1 MLCFNYR
8 MQKKFLDYLFSNK
21 LTAILFL
28 AFPIAMGI
36 GTFLESF
43 YSTTAA
49 KIWIYNARWFE
60 LIMFLLMLNFFGNI
74 IKYRLLKKDKW
85 AVLLIHISL
94 ILIILGA
101 FITRYFGYEGVMPI
115 REGDQSNKIISEKTY
130 LTVLVD
136 GKVNGLIKRK
146 KLINDVLFSEHTSN
160 SLKWDQDFNKK
171 KFTINYVNYIE
182 NAVEGLILD
191 PKGDRF
197 LKIVEASDG
206 NRNEHFVKEG
216 DVSSIKNI
224 LFTLNNPIEG
234 AINIRSELGLYY
246 IESPFS
252 GTYTRMVDQYTGNFF
267 EDDEQELEFRSLY
280 SIPNFQFVIP
290 DPPLRGNL
298 GVIKSADEQSKKQDA
313 LFLSV
318 TSEGET
324 KDVTVFGGKGL
335 VYDPINLKVG
345 GLDFYISYG
354 SIFLDL
360 PFTVKLNDFVANKYP
375 GTEKSYSSFESKVS
389 VIDQSK
395 SFDYNIYMN
404 NILDYRGFRFFQASF
419 DPDEKGTVLS
429 VNHDLAGTTITYI
442 GYILLYLS
450 MCGIFF
456 IGRTR
461 FKTLSKSLSKLS
473 KKKFTLFLFFSFLY
487 TGNSQI
493 NHENSQNSKINFDSL
508 IKVTAFPDDQANKF
522 GSLVIQDLGGRMKP
536 ANTFSSELL
545 RKVSKRDVFNGLSS
559 DQVLLSITNNP
570 SLWYNVPIIY
580 LKRGNDSIRRI
591 AGINEKDKYAPL
603 VSFFDS
609 QGNYKISKQL
619 EDAYRTQTPNQFQK
633 DFIELDRRVN
643 LLYSA
648 LEGKVLRIFPVPND
662 SSNKWVSFP
671 EIDQENFIGTDSLYV
686 KNVLPL
692 YFQALRL
699 GKINGDFSQ
708 SDDLIESL
716 KGFQKKHGSQV
727 LPSISKINA
736 EIQYNKYDIFKKL
749 FSYYLYSGLLLFIVL
764 IFQIFKKNKYLNYLK
779 NILIGTIVF
788 LFSLHTFGL
797 FFRAFISGH
806 APWSDA
812 YESMIY
818 VSWATLF
825 FGLVFGRKS
834 SLTISATTFVS
845 SMILM
850 IAHWNWM
857 DPSIANLQ
865 PVLNSYWLM
874 IHVAVIVASYGPFTI
889 SMILGII
896 SLFLII
902 LLNKKNKIRIKHKI
916 QELTIVNELSITIG
930 LIMLTIGNF
939 LGGMWANESWGR
951 YWGWD
956 PKETWAL
963 ISIMVYAFVIHM
975 RLVPGLGGKWLFNLM
990 SIIAYSSILMTYF
1003 GVNFYLVGLH
1013 SYASGD
1019 KIITPNFVYY
1029 SILFVMVL
1037 GSLSKYFYNKH
1048 YN

>member
-1 MLCFNYR
+1 
-8 MQKKFLDYLFSNK
+8 MQKKFLSYLFSNK
-21 LTAILFL
+21 LTAVLFI
-28 AFPIAMGI
+28 AFPVAMAV

-74 IKYRLLKKDKW
+74 FKYRLLKKDKW
-85 AVLLIHISL
+85 AVLLIHLSL

-101 FITRYFGYEGVMPI
+101 FITRYFGYEGVVSI
-115 REGDQSNKIISEKTY
+115 REGDQTNKIISEKTY

-136 GKVNGLIKRK
+136 GEISGSIKRK
-146 KLINDVLFSEHTSN
+146 KLDSEVLFSEHTSN
-160 SLKWDQDFNKK
+160 YFKWDQYFNNK
-171 KFTINYVNYIE
+171 KFTINYLNYIE

-191 PKGDRF
+191 PNGDRY
-197 LKIVEASDG
+197 LKVVEASDG
-206 NRNEHFVKEG
+206 NRNEHYIKEG
-216 DVSSIKNI
+216 EVSNIKNI

-246 IESPFS
+246 INSPFS
-252 GTYTRMVDQYTGNFF
+252 GTYTRMVDQYSDVFDQNV
-267 EDDEQELEFRSLY
+267 EQELKLRSLY

-298 GVIKSADEQSKKQDA
+298 GVIKSADEQITKQDA
-313 LFLSV
+313 LFLSI

-324 KDVTVFGGKGL
+324 KKINLIGGKGL
-335 VYDPINLKVG
+335 VNDPVGLKVG
-345 GLDFYISYG
+345 ELDFYLSYG
-354 SIFLDL
+354 SKFIDL
-360 PFTVKLNDFVANKYP
+360 PFSVKLNDFIANKYP
-375 GTEKSYSSFESKVS
+375 GTEKSFSSFKSKVS
-389 VIDQSK
+389 VIDQSE
-395 SFDYNIYMN
+395 SFDYDIYMN
-404 NILDYRGFRFFQASF
+404 NILDYKGFRFFQASF
-419 DPDEKGTVLS
+419 DPDEKGTILS
-429 VNHDLAGTTITYI
+429 VNHDLIGTTVTYI
-442 GYILLYLS
+442 GYILLYIS

-461 FKTLSKSLSKLS
+461 FKTLSKTLSKLS
-473 KKKFTLFLFFSFLY
+473 QKTFTLILFFAFFY
-487 TGNSQI
+487 NGNSQI
-493 NHENSQNSKINFDSL
+493 NKENLQTQKIDFDSL
-508 IKVTAFPDDQANKF
+508 IKVTAFPDEQADKF
-522 GSLVIQDLGGRMKP
+522 GSLIIQDLGGRMKP

-545 RKVSKRDVFNGLSS
+545 RKVSKRDQFNGLSS

-570 SLWYNVPIIY
+570 SIWYNVPIIY

-591 AGINEKDKYAPL
+591 AGINENDKYAPL
-603 VSFFDS
+603 VSFFDR
-609 QGNYKISKQL
+609 QGNYKIASQL
-619 EDAYRTQTPNQFQK
+619 ENAYRTQTPNQFQK

-662 SSNKWVSFP
+662 SLNKWVSFP
-671 EIDQENFIGTDSLYV
+671 EIDNVNFIGNDSLYV

-699 GKINGDFSQ
+699 GKTNGDFSQ
-708 SDDLIESL
+708 SDELIESL
-716 KGFQKKHGSQV
+716 KGFQRKYGSEV
-727 LPSISKINA
+727 LPSTSKINA
-736 EIQYNKYDIFKKL
+736 EILYNKYDIFKKL
-749 FSYYLYSGLLLFIVL
+749 FSYYLYSGLLLFVVL
-764 IFQIFKKNKYLNYLK
+764 IIRILRQNKYLDFIK
-779 NILIGTIVF
+779 NALIGIIIF

-797 FFRAFISGH
+797 IFRGFISGH

-818 VSWATLF
+818 VAWATLF

-874 IHVAVIVASYGPFTI
+874 IHVAVIVASYGPFSI
-889 SMILGII
+889 SMIIGII
-896 SLFLII
+896 SLLLII
-902 LLNKKNKIRIKHKI
+902 ILNNKNRTRVKAKI

-975 RLVPGLGGKWLFNLM
+975 RLIPGLRGKWLFNLM

-1029 SILFVMVL
+1029 SIIFVIIL
-1037 GSLSKYFYNKH
+1037 GSISRYFYKKN
-1048 YN
+1048 YS

>member
-1 MLCFNYR
+1 
-8 MQKKFLDYLFSNK
+8 MQRRFLNYLFSNK
-21 LTAILFL
+21 LTAVLFI
-28 AFPIAMGI
+28 AFPVAMAI

-49 KIWIYNARWFE
+49 KIWIYNAGWFE

-74 IKYRLLKKDKW
+74 FKYRLLKKDKW
-85 AVLLIHISL
+85 AVLLIHLSL

-101 FITRYFGYEGVMPI
+101 FITRYFGYEGVVSI
-115 REGDQSNKIISEKTY
+115 REGDQTNKIISEKTY

-136 GKVNGLIKRK
+136 GQINGSIKRK
-146 KLINDVLFSEHTSN
+146 KLDSEVLFSEHTSN
-160 SLKWDQDFNKK
+160 YFKWNQDFNNK
-171 KFTINYVNYIE
+171 KFTINYLDYIE

-191 PKGDRF
+191 PNGDRYI
-197 LKIVEASDG
+197 KVVEASDG
-206 NRNEHFVKEG
+206 SRNEHYIKEG
-216 DVSSIKNI
+216 EVSNIKNI

-234 AINIRSELGLYY
+234 AVNIRSDLGLYY
-246 IESPFS
+246 INSPFS
-252 GTYTRMVDQYTGNFF
+252 GTYTRMLDQSSDVF
-267 EDDEQELEFRSLY
+267 EQNVEQELNLRSLY

-298 GVIKSADEQSKKQDA
+298 GVIKSSDEQTTKQDA
-313 LFLSV
+313 LFLSI

-324 KDVTVFGGKGL
+324 KKINLIGGKGL
-335 VYDPINLKVG
+335 VNDPVGIKVG
-345 GLDFYISYG
+345 GLDFYLSYG
-354 SIFLDL
+354 SKLIDL
-360 PFTVKLNDFVANKYP
+360 PFSIKLNDFIANKYP
-375 GTEKSYSSFESKVS
+375 GTEKSFSSFKSKVS

-395 SFDYNIYMN
+395 SFDYDIYMN
-404 NILDYRGFRFFQASF
+404 NILDYKGFRFFQASF

-429 VNHDLAGTTITYI
+429 VNHDLIGTTVTYT

-461 FKTLSKSLSKLS
+461 FKTLSKSLSKLNQ
-473 KKKFTLFLFFSFLY
+473 KTITLIFFFMFFY
-487 TGNSQI
+487 NGNSQI
-493 NHENSQNSKINFDSL
+493 NKQNLLTQKIDFDSL
-508 IKVTAFPDDQANKF
+508 IKVTAFPDEQANKF
-522 GSLVIQDLGGRMKP
+522 GSLIIQDLGGRMKP

-545 RKVSKRDVFNGLSS
+545 RKVSKRDQFNGLSS

-570 SLWYNVPIIY
+570 SIWYNVPIIY
-580 LKRGNDSIRRI
+580 LKRGNDSIRTI
-591 AGINEKDKYAPL
+591 AGINENDKYAPL
-603 VSFFDS
+603 VSFFDR
-609 QGNYKISKQL
+609 QGNYKIASQL
-619 EDAYRTQTPNQFQK
+619 ENAYRTQTPNQFQK
-633 DFIELDRRVN
+633 DFIELDRRIN

-648 LEGKVLRIFPVPND
+648 LEGKVLRIFPIPND
-662 SSNKWVSFP
+662 SLNKWVSFP
-671 EIDQENFIGTDSLYV
+671 EIDEVNFIGNDSLYV

-699 GKINGDFSQ
+699 GKTNGDFSQ
-708 SDDLIESL
+708 SDELIESL
-716 KGFQKKHGSQV
+716 KGFQRKYGSQV
-727 LPSISKINA
+727 LPSTSKIKA
-736 EIQYNKYDIFKKL
+736 EIFYNKYDIFKKL
-749 FSYYLYSGLLLFIVL
+749 FSYYLYSSLLLFTVL
-764 IFQIFKKNKYLNYLK
+764 IIQILKENKYLNFIK
-779 NILIGTIVF
+779 NLLIGIIIL
-788 LFSLHTFGL
+788 LFSLHTIGL
-797 FFRAFISGH
+797 ISRGFISGH

-818 VSWATLF
+818 VAWATLF

-874 IHVAVIVASYGPFTI
+874 IHVAVIVASYGPFSI

-902 LLNKKNKIRIKHKI
+902 ILNKNNRTRVKVKI

-975 RLVPGLGGKWLFNLM
+975 RLIPGLRGKWLFNLM

-1029 SILFVMVL
+1029 SIVFVIAL
-1037 GSLSKYFYNKH
+1037 GSISRYFYKKN

>member
-1 MLCFNYR
+1 
-8 MQKKFLDYLFSNK
+8 MQRRFLNYLFSNK
-21 LTAILFL
+21 LTAVLFI
-28 AFPIAMGI
+28 AFPVAMAI

-49 KIWIYNARWFE
+49 KIWIYNAGWFE

-74 IKYRLLKKDKW
+74 FKYRLLKKDKW
-85 AVLLIHISL
+85 AVLLIHLSL

-101 FITRYFGYEGVMPI
+101 FITRYFGYEGVVSI
-115 REGDQSNKIISEKTY
+115 REGDQTNKIISEKTY

-136 GKVNGLIKRK
+136 GQINGSIKRK
-146 KLINDVLFSEHTSN
+146 KLDSEVLFSEHTSN
-160 SLKWDQDFNKK
+160 YFKWNQDFNNK
-171 KFTINYVNYIE
+171 KFTINYLDYIE

-191 PKGDRF
+191 PNGDRYI
-197 LKIVEASDG
+197 KVVEASDG
-206 NRNEHFVKEG
+206 SRNEHYIKEG
-216 DVSSIKNI
+216 EVSNIKNI

-234 AINIRSELGLYY
+234 AVNIRSELGLYY
-246 IESPFS
+246 INSPFS
-252 GTYTRMVDQYTGNFF
+252 GTYTRMLDQSSDVF
-267 EDDEQELEFRSLY
+267 EQNVEQELNLRSLY

-298 GVIKSADEQSKKQDA
+298 GVIKSSDEQTTKQDA
-313 LFLSV
+313 LFLSI

-324 KDVTVFGGKGL
+324 KKINLIGGKGL
-335 VYDPINLKVG
+335 VNDPVGLKVG
-345 GLDFYISYG
+345 GLDFYLSYG
-354 SIFLDL
+354 SKLIDL
-360 PFTVKLNDFVANKYP
+360 PFSIKLNDFIANKYP
-375 GTEKSYSSFESKVS
+375 GTEKSFSSFKSKVS

-395 SFDYNIYMN
+395 SFDYDIYMN
-404 NILDYRGFRFFQASF
+404 NILDYKGFRFFQASF

-429 VNHDLAGTTITYI
+429 VNHDLIGTTVTYT

-461 FKTLSKSLSKLS
+461 FKTLSKSLSKLNQ
-473 KKKFTLFLFFSFLY
+473 KTITLIFFFMFFY
-487 TGNSQI
+487 NGNSQI
-493 NHENSQNSKINFDSL
+493 NKQNLLTQKIDFDSL
-508 IKVTAFPDDQANKF
+508 IKVTAFPDEQANKF
-522 GSLVIQDLGGRMKP
+522 GSLIIQDLGGRMKP

-545 RKVSKRDVFNGLSS
+545 RKVSKRDQFNGLSS

-570 SLWYNVPIIY
+570 SIWYNVPIIY
-580 LKRGNDSIRRI
+580 LKRGNDSIRTI
-591 AGINEKDKYAPL
+591 AGINENDKYAPL
-603 VSFFDS
+603 VSFFDR
-609 QGNYKISKQL
+609 QGNYKIASQL
-619 EDAYRTQTPNQFQK
+619 ENAYRTQTPNQFQK
-633 DFIELDRRVN
+633 DFIELDRRIN

-648 LEGKVLRIFPVPND
+648 LEGKVLRIFPIPND
-662 SSNKWVSFP
+662 SLNKWVSFP
-671 EIDQENFIGTDSLYV
+671 EIDEVNFIGNDSLYV

-699 GKINGDFSQ
+699 GKTNGDFSQ
-708 SDDLIESL
+708 SDELIESL
-716 KGFQKKHGSQV
+716 KGFQRKYGSQV
-727 LPSISKINA
+727 LPSTSKIKA
-736 EIQYNKYDIFKKL
+736 EIFYNKYDIFKKL
-749 FSYYLYSGLLLFIVL
+749 FSYYLYSSLLLFTVL
-764 IFQIFKKNKYLNYLK
+764 IIQILKENKYLNFIK
-779 NILIGTIVF
+779 NLLIGIIIL
-788 LFSLHTFGL
+788 LFSLHTIGL
-797 FFRAFISGH
+797 ISRGFISGH

-818 VSWATLF
+818 VAWATLF

-845 SMILM
+845 SMTLM

-874 IHVAVIVASYGPFTI
+874 IHVAVIVASYGPFSI

-902 LLNKKNKIRIKHKI
+902 ILNKNNRTRVKVKI

-975 RLVPGLGGKWLFNLM
+975 RLIPGLRGKWLFNLM

-1029 SILFVMVL
+1029 SIVFVIAL
-1037 GSLSKYFYNKH
+1037 GSISRYFYKKN

>member
-1 MLCFNYR
+1 
-8 MQKKFLDYLFSNK
+8 MQRRFLNYLFSNK
-21 LTAILFL
+21 LTAVLFI
-28 AFPIAMGI
+28 AFPVAMAI

-49 KIWIYNARWFE
+49 KIWIYNAGWFE

-74 IKYRLLKKDKW
+74 FKYRLLKKDKW
-85 AVLLIHISL
+85 AVLLIHLSL

-101 FITRYFGYEGVMPI
+101 FITRYFGYEGVVSI
-115 REGDQSNKIISEKTY
+115 REGDQTNKIISEKTY

-136 GKVNGLIKRK
+136 GQINGSIKRK
-146 KLINDVLFSEHTSN
+146 KLDSEVLFSEHTSN
-160 SLKWDQDFNKK
+160 YFKWNQDFNNK
-171 KFTINYVNYIE
+171 KFTINYLDYIE

-191 PKGDRF
+191 PNGDRYI
-197 LKIVEASDG
+197 KVVEASDG
-206 NRNEHFVKEG
+206 SRNEHYIKEG
-216 DVSSIKNI
+216 EVSNIKNI

-234 AINIRSELGLYY
+234 AVNIRSELGLYY
-246 IESPFS
+246 INSPFS
-252 GTYTRMVDQYTGNFF
+252 GTYTRMLDQSSDVF
-267 EDDEQELEFRSLY
+267 EQNVEQELNLRSLY

-298 GVIKSADEQSKKQDA
+298 GVIKSSDEQTTKQDA
-313 LFLSV
+313 LFLSI

-324 KDVTVFGGKGL
+324 KKINLIGGKGL
-335 VYDPINLKVG
+335 VNDPVGIKVG
-345 GLDFYISYG
+345 GLDFYLSYG
-354 SIFLDL
+354 SKLIDL
-360 PFTVKLNDFVANKYP
+360 PFSIKLNDFIANKYP
-375 GTEKSYSSFESKVS
+375 GTEKSFSSFKSKVS

-395 SFDYNIYMN
+395 SFDYDIYMN
-404 NILDYRGFRFFQASF
+404 NILDYKGFRFFQASF

-429 VNHDLAGTTITYI
+429 VNHDLIGTTVTYT

-461 FKTLSKSLSKLS
+461 FKTLSKSLSKLNQ
-473 KKKFTLFLFFSFLY
+473 KTITLIFFFMFFY
-487 TGNSQI
+487 NGNSQI
-493 NHENSQNSKINFDSL
+493 NKQNLLTQKIDFDSL
-508 IKVTAFPDDQANKF
+508 IKVTAFPDEQANKF
-522 GSLVIQDLGGRMKP
+522 GSLIIQDLGGRMKP

-545 RKVSKRDVFNGLSS
+545 RKVSKRDQFNGLSS

-570 SLWYNVPIIY
+570 SIWYNVPIIY
-580 LKRGNDSIRRI
+580 LKRGNDSIRTI
-591 AGINEKDKYAPL
+591 AGINENDKYAPL
-603 VSFFDS
+603 VSFFDR
-609 QGNYKISKQL
+609 QGNYKIASQL
-619 EDAYRTQTPNQFQK
+619 ENAYRTQTPNQFQK
-633 DFIELDRRVN
+633 DFIELDRRIN

-648 LEGKVLRIFPVPND
+648 LEGKVLRIFPIPND
-662 SSNKWVSFP
+662 SLNKWVSFP
-671 EIDQENFIGTDSLYV
+671 EIDEVNFIGNDSLYV

-699 GKINGDFSQ
+699 GKTNGDFSQ
-708 SDDLIESL
+708 SDELIESL
-716 KGFQKKHGSQV
+716 KGFQRKYGSQV
-727 LPSISKINA
+727 LPSTSKIKA
-736 EIQYNKYDIFKKL
+736 EIFYNKYDIFKKL
-749 FSYYLYSGLLLFIVL
+749 FSYYLYSSLILFTVL
-764 IFQIFKKNKYLNYLK
+764 IIQILKENKYLNFIK
-779 NILIGTIVF
+779 NLLIGIIIL
-788 LFSLHTFGL
+788 LFSLHTIGL
-797 FFRAFISGH
+797 ISRGFISGH

-818 VSWATLF
+818 VAWATLF

-845 SMILM
+845 SMTLM

-874 IHVAVIVASYGPFTI
+874 IHVAVIVASYGPFSI

-902 LLNKKNKIRIKHKI
+902 ILNKNNRTRVKVKI

-975 RLVPGLGGKWLFNLM
+975 RLIPGLRGKWLFNLM

-1029 SILFVMVL
+1029 SIVFVIAL
-1037 GSLSKYFYNKH
+1037 GSISRYFYKKN

>member
-1 MLCFNYR
+1 
-8 MQKKFLDYLFSNK
+8 MQRKFLNYLFSNK
-21 LTAILFL
+21 LTAVLFI
-28 AFPIAMGI
+28 AFPVAMAI

-60 LIMFLLMLNFFGNI
+60 LIMFLLMINFFGNI
-74 IKYRLLKKDKW
+74 FKYRLLKKDKW
-85 AVLLIHISL
+85 AVLLIHLSL

-101 FITRYFGYEGVMPI
+101 FITRYFGYEGVVSI
-115 REGDQSNKIISEKTY
+115 REGDQTNKIISEKTY

-136 GKVNGLIKRK
+136 GEINGSIKRK
-146 KLINDVLFSEHTSN
+146 KLDGEVLFSEHTSN
-160 SLKWDQDFNKK
+160 YFKWNQYFNNK
-171 KFTINYVNYIE
+171 KFTINYLNYIE

-191 PKGDRF
+191 PNGDRY
-197 LKIVEASDG
+197 LKVVEASDG
-206 NRNEHFVKEG
+206 TRNEHYIKEG
-216 DVSSIKNI
+216 EVSNIKNI

-246 IESPFS
+246 INSPFS
-252 GTYTRMVDQYTGNFF
+252 GTYTRMVDQYSDVF
-267 EDDEQELEFRSLY
+267 EQNVEQELKLRSLY
-280 SIPNFQFVIP
+280 SIPSFQFVIP

-298 GVIKSADEQSKKQDA
+298 GVIKSTDEQKTKQDA

-324 KDVTVFGGKGL
+324 KKINLIGGKGL
-335 VYDPINLKVG
+335 VNDPVNLKVG
-345 GLDFYISYG
+345 GLDFYLSYG
-354 SIFLDL
+354 SKLIDL
-360 PFTVKLNDFVANKYP
+360 PFSIKLNDFIANKYP
-375 GTEKSYSSFESKVS
+375 GTEKSFSSFKSKVS
-389 VIDQSK
+389 VIDQSE
-395 SFDYNIYMN
+395 SFDYDIYMN
-404 NILDYRGFRFFQASF
+404 NILDYKGFRFFQASF
-419 DPDEKGTVLS
+419 DPDEKGTILS
-429 VNHDLAGTTITYI
+429 VNHDLIGTTVTYI
-442 GYILLYLS
+442 GYILLYIS

-461 FKTLSKSLSKLS
+461 FKNLSKTLSKLS
-473 KKKFTLFLFFSFLY
+473 QKTFTLILFFVFFY
-487 TGNSQI
+487 YGNSQI
-493 NHENSQNSKINFDSL
+493 NKENLQTQKIDFDSL
-508 IKVTAFPDDQANKF
+508 IKVTAFPDEQANKF
-522 GSLVIQDLGGRMKP
+522 GSLIIQDLGGRMKP

-545 RKVSKRDVFNGLSS
+545 RKVSKRDQFKGLSS

-570 SLWYNVPIIY
+570 SIWYNVPIIY

-591 AGINEKDKYAPL
+591 AGINENAKYAPL
-603 VSFFDS
+603 VSFFDR
-609 QGNYKISKQL
+609 QGNYKIASQL
-619 EDAYRTQTPNQFQK
+619 ENAYRTQTPNQFQK

-662 SSNKWVSFP
+662 SLNKWVSFP
-671 EIDQENFIGTDSLYV
+671 EIDNVNFIGNDSLYV

-699 GKINGDFSQ
+699 GKTNGDFSQ
-708 SDDLIESL
+708 SDELIESL
-716 KGFQKKHGSQV
+716 KGFQRKYGSEV
-727 LPSISKINA
+727 LPSTSKVNA
-736 EIQYNKYDIFKKL
+736 EILYNKYDIFKKL
-749 FSYYLYSGLLLFIVL
+749 FSYYLYSGLLLFVVL
-764 IFQIFKKNKYLNYLK
+764 IIRILRQNKYLNFIK
-779 NILIGTIVF
+779 NTLIGIIIF

-797 FFRAFISGH
+797 IFRGFISGH

-818 VSWATLF
+818 VAWATLF

-874 IHVAVIVASYGPFTI
+874 IHVAVIVASYGPFSI
-889 SMILGII
+889 SMIIGII
-896 SLFLII
+896 SLLLII
-902 LLNKKNKIRIKHKI
+902 ILNNKNRVRVKAKI

-975 RLVPGLGGKWLFNLM
+975 RLIPGLKGKWLFNLM
-990 SIIAYSSILMTYF
+990 SIVAYSSILMTYF

-1029 SILFVMVL
+1029 SIIFVIIL
-1037 GSLSKYFYNKH
+1037 GSISRYFYKKN
-1048 YN
+1048 YS

>member
-1 MLCFNYR
+1 
-8 MQKKFLDYLFSNK
+8 MQKKFLSYLFSNK
-21 LTAILFL
+21 LTAVLFI
-28 AFPIAMGI
+28 AFPVAMAV

-49 KIWIYNARWFE
+49 KIWVYNARWFE

-74 IKYRLLKKDKW
+74 FKYRLLKKDKW
-85 AVLLIHISL
+85 AVLLIHLSL

-101 FITRYFGYEGVMPI
+101 FITRYFGYEGVVSI
-115 REGDQSNKIISEKTY
+115 REGDQTNKIISEKTY

-136 GKVNGLIKRK
+136 GEINGSIKRK
-146 KLINDVLFSEHTSN
+146 KLDSEVLFSEHTSN
-160 SLKWDQDFNKK
+160 YFKWDQYFNNK
-171 KFTINYVNYIE
+171 KFTISYLNYIE

-191 PKGDRF
+191 PNGDRY
-197 LKIVEASDG
+197 LKVVEASDG
-206 NRNEHFVKEG
+206 NRNEHYIKEG
-216 DVSSIKNI
+216 EVSNIKNI

-246 IESPFS
+246 INSPFS
-252 GTYTRMVDQYTGNFF
+252 GTYTRMVDQYSDVFDQNV
-267 EDDEQELEFRSLY
+267 EQELKLRSLY

-298 GVIKSADEQSKKQDA
+298 GVIKSADEQITKQDA
-313 LFLSV
+313 LFLSI

-324 KDVTVFGGKGL
+324 KKINLIGGKGL
-335 VYDPINLKVG
+335 VNDPVGLKVG
-345 GLDFYISYG
+345 GLDFYLSYG
-354 SIFLDL
+354 SKLIDL
-360 PFTVKLNDFVANKYP
+360 PFSIKLNDFIANKYP
-375 GTEKSYSSFESKVS
+375 GTEKSFSSFKSKVS
-389 VIDQSK
+389 VTDQSE
-395 SFDYNIYMN
+395 SFDYDIYMN
-404 NILDYRGFRFFQASF
+404 NILDYKGFRFFQASF
-419 DPDEKGTVLS
+419 DPDEKGTILS
-429 VNHDLAGTTITYI
+429 VNHDLIGTTVTYI
-442 GYILLYLS
+442 GYILLYIS

-461 FKTLSKSLSKLS
+461 FKTLSKTLSKLS
-473 KKKFTLFLFFSFLY
+473 QKTFTLILFFAFFY
-487 TGNSQI
+487 NGNSQI
-493 NHENSQNSKINFDSL
+493 NKENLQTQKIDFDSL
-508 IKVTAFPDDQANKF
+508 IKVTAFPDEQADKF
-522 GSLVIQDLGGRMKP
+522 GSLIIQDLGGRMKP

-545 RKVSKRDVFNGLSS
+545 RKVSKRDQFNGLSS

-570 SLWYNVPIIY
+570 SIWYNVPIIY
-580 LKRGNDSIRRI
+580 LKRGNDSIRTI
-591 AGINEKDKYAPL
+591 AGINENDKYAPL
-603 VSFFDS
+603 VSFFDR
-609 QGNYKISKQL
+609 QGNYKIASQL
-619 EDAYRTQTPNQFQK
+619 ENAYRTQTPNQFQK

-662 SSNKWVSFP
+662 SLNKWVSFP
-671 EIDQENFIGTDSLYV
+671 EIDNVNFIGNDSLYV

-699 GKINGDFSQ
+699 GKTNGDFSQ
-708 SDDLIESL
+708 SDELIESL
-716 KGFQKKHGSQV
+716 KGFQRKYGSEV
-727 LPSISKINA
+727 LPSTSKINA
-736 EIQYNKYDIFKKL
+736 EILYNKYDIFKKL
-749 FSYYLYSGLLLFIVL
+749 FSYYLYSGLLLFVVL
-764 IFQIFKKNKYLNYLK
+764 IIRILRQNKYLDFIK
-779 NILIGTIVF
+779 NALIGIIIF

-797 FFRAFISGH
+797 IFRGFISGH
-806 APWSDA
+806 APWSDG

-818 VSWATLF
+818 VAWATLF

-874 IHVAVIVASYGPFTI
+874 IHVAVIVASYGPFSI
-889 SMILGII
+889 SMIIGII
-896 SLFLII
+896 SLLLII
-902 LLNKKNKIRIKHKI
+902 ILNNKNRTRVKAKI

-975 RLVPGLGGKWLFNLM
+975 RLIPGLRGKWLFNLM

-1029 SILFVMVL
+1029 SIIFVIIL
-1037 GSLSKYFYNKH
+1037 GSISRYFYKKN
-1048 YN
+1048 YS

>member
-1 MLCFNYR
+1 
-8 MQKKFLDYLFSNK
+8 MQKKFLSYLFSNK
-21 LTAILFL
+21 LTAVLFI
-28 AFPIAMGI
+28 AFPVAMAI

-60 LIMFLLMLNFFGNI
+60 LIMFLLMINFFGNI
-74 IKYRLLKKDKW
+74 FKYRLLKKDKW
-85 AVLLIHISL
+85 AVLLIHLSL

-101 FITRYFGYEGVMPI
+101 FITRYFGYEGVVSI
-115 REGDQSNKIISEKTY
+115 REGDQTNKIISEKTY

-136 GKVNGLIKRK
+136 GEINGSIKRK
-146 KLINDVLFSEHTSN
+146 KLDGEVLFSEHTSN
-160 SLKWDQDFNKK
+160 YFKWNQYFNNK
-171 KFTINYVNYIE
+171 KFTINYLNYIE

-191 PKGDRF
+191 PNGDRY
-197 LKIVEASDG
+197 LKVVEASDG
-206 NRNEHFVKEG
+206 TRNEHYIKEG
-216 DVSSIKNI
+216 EVSNIKNI

-246 IESPFS
+246 INSPFS
-252 GTYTRMVDQYTGNFF
+252 GTYTRMVDQYSDVF
-267 EDDEQELEFRSLY
+267 EKNVEQELKLRSLY
-280 SIPNFQFVIP
+280 SIPSFQFVIP

-298 GVIKSADEQSKKQDA
+298 GVIKSTDEQKTKQDA

-324 KDVTVFGGKGL
+324 KKINLIGGKGL
-335 VYDPINLKVG
+335 VNDPVGLKVG
-345 GLDFYISYG
+345 GLDFYLSYG
-354 SIFLDL
+354 SKLIDL
-360 PFTVKLNDFVANKYP
+360 PFSIKLNDFIANKYP
-375 GTEKSYSSFESKVS
+375 GTEKSFSSFKSKVS
-389 VIDQSK
+389 VIDQSE
-395 SFDYNIYMN
+395 SFDYDIYMN
-404 NILDYRGFRFFQASF
+404 NILDYKGFRFFQASF
-419 DPDEKGTVLS
+419 DPDEKGTILS
-429 VNHDLAGTTITYI
+429 VNHDLIGTTVTYI
-442 GYILLYLS
+442 GYILLYIS

-461 FKTLSKSLSKLS
+461 FKNLSKTLSKLS
-473 KKKFTLFLFFSFLY
+473 QKTFTLILFFVFFY
-487 TGNSQI
+487 NGNSQI
-493 NHENSQNSKINFDSL
+493 NKENLQTQKIDFDSL
-508 IKVTAFPDDQANKF
+508 IKVTAFPDEQANKF
-522 GSLVIQDLGGRMKP
+522 GSLIIQDLGGRMKP

-545 RKVSKRDVFNGLSS
+545 RKVSKRDQFKGLSS

-570 SLWYNVPIIY
+570 SIWYNVPIIY

-591 AGINEKDKYAPL
+591 AGINENAKYAPL
-603 VSFFDS
+603 VSFFDR
-609 QGNYKISKQL
+609 QGNYKIASQL
-619 EDAYRTQTPNQFQK
+619 ENAYRTQTPNQFQK

-662 SSNKWVSFP
+662 SLNKWVSFP
-671 EIDQENFIGTDSLYV
+671 EIDNVNFIGNDSLYV

-699 GKINGDFSQ
+699 GKTNGDFSQ
-708 SDDLIESL
+708 SDELIESL
-716 KGFQKKHGSQV
+716 KGFQRKYGSEV
-727 LPSISKINA
+727 LPSTSKVNA
-736 EIQYNKYDIFKKL
+736 EILYNKYDIFKKL

-764 IFQIFKKNKYLNYLK
+764 IIRILRQNKYLNFIK
-779 NILIGTIVF
+779 NALIGIIIF

-797 FFRAFISGH
+797 IFRGFISGH

-818 VSWATLF
+818 VAWATLF

-874 IHVAVIVASYGPFTI
+874 IHVAVIVASYGPFSI
-889 SMILGII
+889 SMIIGII
-896 SLFLII
+896 SLLLII
-902 LLNKKNKIRIKHKI
+902 ILNNKNRTRVKAKI

-975 RLVPGLGGKWLFNLM
+975 RLIPGLRGKWLFNLM

-1029 SILFVMVL
+1029 SIIFVIIL
-1037 GSLSKYFYNKH
+1037 GSISRYFYKKN
-1048 YN
+1048 YS

>member
-1 MLCFNYR
+1 
-8 MQKKFLDYLFSNK
+8 MQRRFLNYLFSNK
-21 LTAILFL
+21 LTAVLFI
-28 AFPIAMGI
+28 AFPVAMAI

-49 KIWIYNARWFE
+49 KIWIYNAGWFE

-74 IKYRLLKKDKW
+74 FKYRLLKKDKW
-85 AVLLIHISL
+85 AVLLIHLSL

-101 FITRYFGYEGVMPI
+101 FITRYFGYEGVVSI
-115 REGDQSNKIISEKTY
+115 REGDQTNKIISEKTY

-136 GKVNGLIKRK
+136 GQINGSIKRK
-146 KLINDVLFSEHTSN
+146 KLDSEVLFSEHTSN
-160 SLKWDQDFNKK
+160 YFKWNQDFNNK
-171 KFTINYVNYIE
+171 KFTINYLDYIE

-191 PKGDRF
+191 PNGDRYI
-197 LKIVEASDG
+197 KVVEASDG
-206 NRNEHFVKEG
+206 SRNEHYIKEG
-216 DVSSIKNI
+216 EVSNIKNI

-234 AINIRSELGLYY
+234 AVNIRSDLGLYY
-246 IESPFS
+246 INSPFS
-252 GTYTRMVDQYTGNFF
+252 GTYTRMLDQFSDVF
-267 EDDEQELEFRSLY
+267 EQNVEQELNLRSLY

-298 GVIKSADEQSKKQDA
+298 GVIKSSDEQTTKQDA
-313 LFLSV
+313 LFLSI

-324 KDVTVFGGKGL
+324 KKINLIGGKGL
-335 VYDPINLKVG
+335 VNDPVGIKVG
-345 GLDFYISYG
+345 GLDFYLSYG
-354 SIFLDL
+354 SKLIDL
-360 PFTVKLNDFVANKYP
+360 PFSIKLNDFIANKYP
-375 GTEKSYSSFESKVS
+375 GTEKSFSSFKSKVS

-395 SFDYNIYMN
+395 SFDYDIYMN
-404 NILDYRGFRFFQASF
+404 NILDYKGFRFFQASF

-429 VNHDLAGTTITYI
+429 VNHDLIGTTVTYT

-461 FKTLSKSLSKLS
+461 FKTLSKSLSKLNH
-473 KKKFTLFLFFSFLY
+473 KTITLIFFFMFFY
-487 TGNSQI
+487 NGNSQI
-493 NHENSQNSKINFDSL
+493 NKQNLLTQKIDFDSL
-508 IKVTAFPDDQANKF
+508 IKVTAFPDEQANKF
-522 GSLVIQDLGGRMKP
+522 GSLIIQDLGGRMKP

-545 RKVSKRDVFNGLSS
+545 RKVSKRDQFNGLSS

-570 SLWYNVPIIY
+570 SIWYNVPIIY
-580 LKRGNDSIRRI
+580 LKRGNDSIRTI
-591 AGINEKDKYAPL
+591 AGINENDKYAPL
-603 VSFFDS
+603 VSFFDR
-609 QGNYKISKQL
+609 QGNYKIASQL
-619 EDAYRTQTPNQFQK
+619 ENAYRTQTPNQFQK
-633 DFIELDRRVN
+633 DFIELDRRIN

-648 LEGKVLRIFPVPND
+648 LEGKVLRIFPIPND
-662 SSNKWVSFP
+662 SLNKWVSFP
-671 EIDQENFIGTDSLYV
+671 EIDEVNFIGNDSLYV

-699 GKINGDFSQ
+699 GKTNGDFSQ
-708 SDDLIESL
+708 SDELIESL
-716 KGFQKKHGSQV
+716 KGFQRKYGSQV
-727 LPSISKINA
+727 LPSTSKIKA
-736 EIQYNKYDIFKKL
+736 EIFYNKYDIFKKL
-749 FSYYLYSGLLLFIVL
+749 FSYYLYSSLLLFTVL
-764 IFQIFKKNKYLNYLK
+764 IIQILKENKYLNFIK
-779 NILIGTIVF
+779 NLLIGIIIL
-788 LFSLHTFGL
+788 LFSLHTIGL
-797 FFRAFISGH
+797 ISRGFISGH

-818 VSWATLF
+818 VAWATLF

-874 IHVAVIVASYGPFTI
+874 IHVAVIVASYGPFSI

-902 LLNKKNKIRIKHKI
+902 ILNKNNRTRVKVKI

-975 RLVPGLGGKWLFNLM
+975 RLIPGLRGKWLFNLM

-1029 SILFVMVL
+1029 SIVFVIAL
-1037 GSLSKYFYNKH
+1037 GSISRYFYKKN

>member
-1 MLCFNYR
+1 
-8 MQKKFLDYLFSNK
+8 MQKKFLSYLFSNK
-21 LTAILFL
+21 LTAVLFI
-28 AFPIAMGI
+28 AFPVAMAV

-74 IKYRLLKKDKW
+74 FKYRLLKKDKW
-85 AVLLIHISL
+85 AVLLIHLSL

-101 FITRYFGYEGVMPI
+101 FITRYFGYEGVVSI
-115 REGDQSNKIISEKTY
+115 REGDQTNKIISEKTY

-136 GKVNGLIKRK
+136 GEINGSIKRK
-146 KLINDVLFSEHTSN
+146 KLDSEVLFSEHTSN
-160 SLKWDQDFNKK
+160 YFKWDQYFNNK
-171 KFTINYVNYIE
+171 KFTINYLNYIE

-191 PKGDRF
+191 PNGDRY
-197 LKIVEASDG
+197 LKVVEASDG
-206 NRNEHFVKEG
+206 NRNEHYIKEG
-216 DVSSIKNI
+216 EVSNIKNI

-246 IESPFS
+246 INSPFS
-252 GTYTRMVDQYTGNFF
+252 GTYTRMVDQYSDVFDQNV
-267 EDDEQELEFRSLY
+267 EQELKLRSLY

-298 GVIKSADEQSKKQDA
+298 GVIKSADEQITKQDA
-313 LFLSV
+313 LFLSI

-324 KDVTVFGGKGL
+324 KKINLIGGKGL
-335 VYDPINLKVG
+335 VNDPVGLKVG
-345 GLDFYISYG
+345 ELDFYLSYG
-354 SIFLDL
+354 SKFIDL
-360 PFTVKLNDFVANKYP
+360 PFSVKLNDFIANKYP
-375 GTEKSYSSFESKVS
+375 GTEKSFSSFKSKVS
-389 VIDQSK
+389 VIDQSE
-395 SFDYNIYMN
+395 SFDYDIYMN
-404 NILDYRGFRFFQASF
+404 NILDYKGFRFFQASF
-419 DPDEKGTVLS
+419 DPDEKGTILS
-429 VNHDLAGTTITYI
+429 VNHDLIGTTVTYI
-442 GYILLYLS
+442 GYILLYIS

-461 FKTLSKSLSKLS
+461 FKTLSKTLSKLS
-473 KKKFTLFLFFSFLY
+473 QKTFTLILFFAFFY
-487 TGNSQI
+487 NGNSQI
-493 NHENSQNSKINFDSL
+493 NKENLQTQKIDFDSL
-508 IKVTAFPDDQANKF
+508 IKVTAFPDEQADKF
-522 GSLVIQDLGGRMKP
+522 GSLIIQDLGGRMKP

-545 RKVSKRDVFNGLSS
+545 RKVSKRDQFNGLSS

-570 SLWYNVPIIY
+570 SIWYNVPIIY

-591 AGINEKDKYAPL
+591 AGINENDKYAPL
-603 VSFFDS
+603 VSFFDR
-609 QGNYKISKQL
+609 QGNYKIASQL
-619 EDAYRTQTPNQFQK
+619 ENAYRTQTPNQFQK

-662 SSNKWVSFP
+662 SLNKWVSFP
-671 EIDQENFIGTDSLYV
+671 EIDNVNFIGNDSLYV

-699 GKINGDFSQ
+699 GKTNGDFSQ
-708 SDDLIESL
+708 SDELIESL
-716 KGFQKKHGSQV
+716 KGFQRKYGSEV
-727 LPSISKINA
+727 LPSTSKINA
-736 EIQYNKYDIFKKL
+736 EILYNKYDIFKKL
-749 FSYYLYSGLLLFIVL
+749 FSYYLYSGLLLFVVL
-764 IFQIFKKNKYLNYLK
+764 IIRILRQNKYLDFIK
-779 NILIGTIVF
+779 NALIGIIIF

-797 FFRAFISGH
+797 IFRGFISGH

-818 VSWATLF
+818 VAWATLF

-874 IHVAVIVASYGPFTI
+874 IHVAVIVASYGPFSI
-889 SMILGII
+889 SMIIGII
-896 SLFLII
+896 SLLLII
-902 LLNKKNKIRIKHKI
+902 ILNNKNRTRVKAKI

-975 RLVPGLGGKWLFNLM
+975 RLIPGLRGKWLFNLM

-1029 SILFVMVL
+1029 SIIFVIIL
-1037 GSLSKYFYNKH
+1037 GSISRYFYKKN
-1048 YN
+1048 YS

>member
-1 MLCFNYR
+1 
-8 MQKKFLDYLFSNK
+8 MQQKFLNYLFSNK
-21 LTAILFL
+21 LTAFLFI
-28 AFPIAMGI
+28 AFPVAMAV

-49 KIWIYNARWFE
+49 KIWIYNAWWFE
-60 LIMFLLMLNFFGNI
+60 LIMFLLMINFVGNI
-74 IKYRLLKKDKW
+74 VKYRLFNKDKW
-85 AVLLIHISL
+85 ATLLIHLSL

-101 FITRYFGYEGVMPI
+101 FITRYFGYEGVLSI
-115 REGDQSNKIISEKTY
+115 REGNQTNQIISEKTY

-136 GKVNGLIKRK
+136 GEIGGSIKRK
-146 KLINDVLFSEHTSN
+146 KLSSEVLFSEHTRNNLNWNQSFDN
-160 SLKWDQDFNKK
+160 KRFNISY
-171 KFTINYVNYIE
+171 FNYIE

-191 PKGDRF
+191 PEGDRY
-197 LKIVEASDG
+197 LKVVEASDG
-206 NRNEHFVKEG
+206 NRNEHFIKEG
-216 DVSSIKNI
+216 EVSNIKNI

-234 AINIRSELGLYY
+234 AINIRSEQGLYY
-246 IESPFS
+246 ISLPFS
-252 GTYTRMVDQYTGNFF
+252 GTYTRMSDQFSGKVDKVI
-267 EDDEQELEFRSLY
+267 DQELQLRSLY

-290 DPPLRGNL
+290 DPPLRGDI
-298 GVIKSADEQSKKQDA
+298 GIIKSDDEQIKKQDA
-313 LFLSV
+313 LFLSID
-318 TSEGET
+318 SQGES
-324 KDVTVFGGKGL
+324 KQISIMGGKGI
-335 VYDPINLKVG
+335 VNDPISLQVG

-354 SIFLDL
+354 SKLIDL
-360 PFTVKLNDFVANKYP
+360 PFSIKLNDFIAKKYP
-375 GTEKSYSSFESKVS
+375 GTEKSYSSFKSKVS
-389 VIDQSK
+389 VIDNSNT
-395 SFDYNIYMN
+395 FDYDIYMN
-404 NILDYRGFRFFQASF
+404 NILDYKGFRFFQASF

-429 VNHDLAGTTITYI
+429 VNHDSFGTLVTYI
-442 GYILLYLS
+442 GYILLYVS

-461 FKTLSKSLSKLS
+461 FKTLSKSLSKLNQNVQS
-473 KKKFTLFLFFSFLY
+473 LFFVFMFFGY
-487 TGNSQI
+487 GNAQVSDLSSKTQI
-493 NHENSQNSKINFDSL
+493 IDFDSL
-508 IKVTAFPDDQANKF
+508 VKVSAFPDEQANKF

-545 RKVSKRDVFNGLSS
+545 RKVSKKDNFNGLSS

-570 SLWYNVPIIY
+570 SVWYNVPIIY
-580 LKRGNDSIRRI
+580 LKRGNDSIRKI
-591 AGINEKDKYAPL
+591 AGLKKNDKYAPL
-603 VSFFDS
+603 VSFFDKN
-609 QGNYKISKQL
+609 GNYKISNQL
-619 EDAYRTQTPNQFQK
+619 ETAYRTQTPNQFQK
-633 DFIELDRRVN
+633 DFIELDRRIN

-648 LEGKVLRIFPVPND
+648 LEGKILRIFPVPND
-662 SSNKWVSFP
+662 SLNKWVSFP
-671 EIDQENFIGTDSLYV
+671 EIDQVNFIGNDSLYV

-708 SDDLIESL
+708 SDELIESL
-716 KGFQKKHGSQV
+716 KGFQNKYGAGV
-727 LPSISKINA
+727 LPTKSKINA
-736 EIQYNKYDIFKKL
+736 EILYNKYDIFKRL
-749 FSYYLYSGLLLFIVL
+749 FSYYLYSGILLFIVL
-764 IFQIFKKNKYLNYLK
+764 IVQIFKQRQYLVILK
-779 NILIGTIVF
+779 NILIGLIVS
-788 LFSLHTFGL
+788 LFTLHTLGL
-797 FFRAFISGH
+797 LFRAFISGH

-818 VSWATLF
+818 VAWATLF

-874 IHVAVIVASYGPFTI
+874 IHVAVIVASYGPFSI
-889 SMILGII
+889 SLILGII
-896 SLFLII
+896 SLLLII
-902 LLNKKNKIRIKHKI
+902 LINKKNKIRVKARIN
-916 QELTIVNELSITIG
+916 ELTIVNELSITIG

-975 RLVPGLGGKWLFNLM
+975 RLVPGLRGKWLFNLM

-1029 SILFVMVL
+1029 SIIFVILL
-1037 GSLSKYFYNKH
+1037 GSISRYYYKKNYN
-1048 YN
+1048 

>member
-1 MLCFNYR
+1 
-8 MQKKFLDYLFSNK
+8 MQKKFLSYLFSNK
-21 LTAILFL
+21 LTAVLFI
-28 AFPIAMGI
+28 AFPVAMAV

-49 KIWIYNARWFE
+49 KIWVYNARWFE

-74 IKYRLLKKDKW
+74 FKYRLLKKDKW
-85 AVLLIHISL
+85 AVLLIHLSL

-101 FITRYFGYEGVMPI
+101 FITRYFGYEGVVSI
-115 REGDQSNKIISEKTY
+115 REGDQTNKIISEKTY

-136 GKVNGLIKRK
+136 GEINGSIKRK
-146 KLINDVLFSEHTSN
+146 KLDSEVLFSEHTSN
-160 SLKWDQDFNKK
+160 YFKWNQYFNNK
-171 KFTINYVNYIE
+171 KFTINYLNYIE

-191 PKGDRF
+191 PNGDRY
-197 LKIVEASDG
+197 LKVVEASDG
-206 NRNEHFVKEG
+206 NRNEHYIKEG
-216 DVSSIKNI
+216 EVSNIKNI

-246 IESPFS
+246 INSPFS
-252 GTYTRMVDQYTGNFF
+252 GTYTRMVDQYSDVFDQNV
-267 EDDEQELEFRSLY
+267 EQELKLRSLY

-298 GVIKSADEQSKKQDA
+298 GVIKSADEQITKQDA
-313 LFLSV
+313 LFLSI

-324 KDVTVFGGKGL
+324 KKINLIGGKGL
-335 VYDPINLKVG
+335 VNDPVGLKVG
-345 GLDFYISYG
+345 GLDFYLSYG
-354 SIFLDL
+354 SKFIDL
-360 PFTVKLNDFVANKYP
+360 PFSVKLNDFIANKYP
-375 GTEKSYSSFESKVS
+375 GTEKSFSSFKSKVS
-389 VIDQSK
+389 VIDQSE
-395 SFDYNIYMN
+395 SFDYDIYMN
-404 NILDYRGFRFFQASF
+404 NILDYKGFRFFQASF
-419 DPDEKGTVLS
+419 DPDEKGTILS
-429 VNHDLAGTTITYI
+429 VNHDLIGTTVTYI
-442 GYILLYLS
+442 GYILLYIS

-461 FKTLSKSLSKLS
+461 FKTLSKTLSKLS
-473 KKKFTLFLFFSFLY
+473 QKTFTLILFFAFFY
-487 TGNSQI
+487 NGNSQI
-493 NHENSQNSKINFDSL
+493 NKENLQTQKIDFDSL
-508 IKVTAFPDDQANKF
+508 IKVTAFPDEQADKF
-522 GSLVIQDLGGRMKP
+522 GSLIIQDLGGRMKP

-545 RKVSKRDVFNGLSS
+545 RKVSKRDQFNGLSS

-570 SLWYNVPIIY
+570 SIWYNVPIIY

-591 AGINEKDKYAPL
+591 AGINENDKYAPL
-603 VSFFDS
+603 VSFFDR
-609 QGNYKISKQL
+609 QGNYKIASQL
-619 EDAYRTQTPNQFQK
+619 ENAYRTQTPNQFQK

-662 SSNKWVSFP
+662 SLNKWVSFP
-671 EIDQENFIGTDSLYV
+671 EIDNVNFIGNDSLYV

-699 GKINGDFSQ
+699 GKTNGDFSQ
-708 SDDLIESL
+708 SDELIESL
-716 KGFQKKHGSQV
+716 KGFQRKYGSEV
-727 LPSISKINA
+727 LPSTSKINA
-736 EIQYNKYDIFKKL
+736 EILYNKYDIFKKL

-764 IFQIFKKNKYLNYLK
+764 IIRILRQNKYLDFIK
-779 NILIGTIVF
+779 NALIGIIIF

-797 FFRAFISGH
+797 IFRGFISGH

-818 VSWATLF
+818 VAWATLF

-874 IHVAVIVASYGPFTI
+874 IHVAVIVASYGPFSI
-889 SMILGII
+889 SMIIGII
-896 SLFLII
+896 SLLLII
-902 LLNKKNKIRIKHKI
+902 ILNNKNKTRVKAKI

-975 RLVPGLGGKWLFNLM
+975 RLIPGLRGKWLFNLM

-1029 SILFVMVL
+1029 SIIFVIIL
-1037 GSLSKYFYNKH
+1037 GSISRYFYKKN
-1048 YN
+1048 YS

>member
-1 MLCFNYR
+1 
-8 MQKKFLDYLFSNK
+8 MQRRFLNYLFSNK
-21 LTAILFL
+21 LTAVLFI
-28 AFPIAMGI
+28 AFPVAMAI

-49 KIWIYNARWFE
+49 KIWIYNAGWFE

-74 IKYRLLKKDKW
+74 FKYRLLKKDKW
-85 AVLLIHISL
+85 AVLLIHLSL

-101 FITRYFGYEGVMPI
+101 FITRYFGYEGVVSI
-115 REGDQSNKIISEKTY
+115 REGDQTNKIISEKTY

-136 GKVNGLIKRK
+136 GQINGSIKRK
-146 KLINDVLFSEHTSN
+146 KLDSEVLFSEHTSN
-160 SLKWDQDFNKK
+160 YFKWNQDFNNK
-171 KFTINYVNYIE
+171 KFTINYLDYIE

-191 PKGDRF
+191 PNGDRYI
-197 LKIVEASDG
+197 KVVEASDG
-206 NRNEHFVKEG
+206 SRNEHYIKEG
-216 DVSSIKNI
+216 EVSNIKNI

-234 AINIRSELGLYY
+234 AVNIRSDLGLYY
-246 IESPFS
+246 INSPFS
-252 GTYTRMVDQYTGNFF
+252 GTYTRMLDQSSDVF
-267 EDDEQELEFRSLY
+267 EQNVEQELNLRSLY

-298 GVIKSADEQSKKQDA
+298 GVIKSSDEQTTKQDA
-313 LFLSV
+313 LFLSI

-324 KDVTVFGGKGL
+324 KKINLIGGKGL
-335 VYDPINLKVG
+335 VNDPVGIKVG
-345 GLDFYISYG
+345 GLDFYLSYG
-354 SIFLDL
+354 SKLIDL
-360 PFTVKLNDFVANKYP
+360 PFSIKLNDFIANKYP
-375 GTEKSYSSFESKVS
+375 GTEKSFSSFKSKVS

-395 SFDYNIYMN
+395 SFDYDIYMN
-404 NILDYRGFRFFQASF
+404 NILDYKGFRFFQASF

-429 VNHDLAGTTITYI
+429 VNHDLIGTTVTYT

-461 FKTLSKSLSKLS
+461 FKTLSKSLSKLNQ
-473 KKKFTLFLFFSFLY
+473 KTITLIFFFMFFY
-487 TGNSQI
+487 NGNSQI
-493 NHENSQNSKINFDSL
+493 NEQNLLTQKIDFDSL
-508 IKVTAFPDDQANKF
+508 IKVTAFPDEQANKF
-522 GSLVIQDLGGRMKP
+522 GSLIIQDLGGRMKP

-545 RKVSKRDVFNGLSS
+545 RKVSKRDQFNGLSS

-570 SLWYNVPIIY
+570 SIWYNVPIIY
-580 LKRGNDSIRRI
+580 LKRGNDSIRTI
-591 AGINEKDKYAPL
+591 AGINENDKYAPL
-603 VSFFDS
+603 ISFFDR
-609 QGNYKISKQL
+609 QGNYKIASQL
-619 EDAYRTQTPNQFQK
+619 ENAYRTQTPNQFQK
-633 DFIELDRRVN
+633 DFIELDRRIN

-648 LEGKVLRIFPVPND
+648 LEGKVLRIFPIPND
-662 SSNKWVSFP
+662 SLNKWVSFP
-671 EIDQENFIGTDSLYV
+671 EIDEVNFIGNDSLYV

-699 GKINGDFSQ
+699 GKTNGDFSQ
-708 SDDLIESL
+708 SDELIESL
-716 KGFQKKHGSQV
+716 KGFQRKYGSQV
-727 LPSISKINA
+727 IPSTSKIKA
-736 EIQYNKYDIFKKL
+736 EIFYNKYDIFKKL
-749 FSYYLYSGLLLFIVL
+749 FSYYLYSSLILFTVL
-764 IFQIFKKNKYLNYLK
+764 IIQILKENKYLNFIK
-779 NILIGTIVF
+779 NLLIGIIIL
-788 LFSLHTFGL
+788 LFSLHTIGL
-797 FFRAFISGH
+797 ISRGFISGH

-818 VSWATLF
+818 VAWATLF

-874 IHVAVIVASYGPFTI
+874 IHVAVIVASYGPFSI

-902 LLNKKNKIRIKHKI
+902 ILNKNNRTRVKVKI

-975 RLVPGLGGKWLFNLM
+975 RLIPGLRGKWLFNLM

-1029 SILFVMVL
+1029 SIVFVIAL
-1037 GSLSKYFYNKH
+1037 GSISRYFYKKN

>member
-1 MLCFNYR
+1 
-8 MQKKFLDYLFSNK
+8 MQKKFLSYLFSNK
-21 LTAILFL
+21 LTAVLFI
-28 AFPIAMGI
+28 AFPVAMAV

-74 IKYRLLKKDKW
+74 FKYRLLKKDKW
-85 AVLLIHISL
+85 AVLLIHLSL

-101 FITRYFGYEGVMPI
+101 FITRYFGYEGVVSI
-115 REGDQSNKIISEKTY
+115 REGDQTNKIISEKTY

-136 GKVNGLIKRK
+136 GEINGSIKRK
-146 KLINDVLFSEHTSN
+146 KLDSEVLFSEHTSN
-160 SLKWDQDFNKK
+160 YFKWDQYFNNK
-171 KFTINYVNYIE
+171 KFTINYLNYIE

-191 PKGDRF
+191 PNGDRY
-197 LKIVEASDG
+197 LKVVEASDG
-206 NRNEHFVKEG
+206 NRNEHYIKEG
-216 DVSSIKNI
+216 EVSNIKNI

-246 IESPFS
+246 INSPFS
-252 GTYTRMVDQYTGNFF
+252 GTYTRMVDQYSDVFDQNV
-267 EDDEQELEFRSLY
+267 EQELKLRSLY

-298 GVIKSADEQSKKQDA
+298 GVIKSADEQITKQDA
-313 LFLSV
+313 LFLSI

-324 KDVTVFGGKGL
+324 KKINLIGGKGL
-335 VYDPINLKVG
+335 VNDPVGLKVG
-345 GLDFYISYG
+345 ELDFYLSYG
-354 SIFLDL
+354 SKFIDL
-360 PFTVKLNDFVANKYP
+360 PFSVKLNDFIANKYP
-375 GTEKSYSSFESKVS
+375 GTEKSFSSFKSKVS
-389 VIDQSK
+389 VIDQSE
-395 SFDYNIYMN
+395 SFDYDIYMN
-404 NILDYRGFRFFQASF
+404 NILDYKGFRFFQASF
-419 DPDEKGTVLS
+419 DPDEKGTILS
-429 VNHDLAGTTITYI
+429 VNHDLIGTTVTYI
-442 GYILLYLS
+442 GYILLYIS

-461 FKTLSKSLSKLS
+461 FKTLSKTLSKLS
-473 KKKFTLFLFFSFLY
+473 QKTFTLILFFAFFY
-487 TGNSQI
+487 NGNSQI
-493 NHENSQNSKINFDSL
+493 NKENLQTQKIDFDSL
-508 IKVTAFPDDQANKF
+508 IKVTAFPDEQADKF
-522 GSLVIQDLGGRMKP
+522 GSLIIQDLGGRMKP

-545 RKVSKRDVFNGLSS
+545 RKVSKRDQFNGLSS

-570 SLWYNVPIIY
+570 SIWYNVPIIY

-591 AGINEKDKYAPL
+591 AGINENDKYAPL
-603 VSFFDS
+603 VSFFDR
-609 QGNYKISKQL
+609 QGNYKIASQL
-619 EDAYRTQTPNQFQK
+619 ENAYRTQTPNQFQK

-662 SSNKWVSFP
+662 SLNKWVSFP
-671 EIDQENFIGTDSLYV
+671 EIDNVNFIGNDSLYV

-699 GKINGDFSQ
+699 GKTNGDFSQ
-708 SDDLIESL
+708 SDELIESL
-716 KGFQKKHGSQV
+716 KGFQRKYGSEV
-727 LPSISKINA
+727 LPSTSKINA
-736 EIQYNKYDIFKKL
+736 EILYNKYDIFKKL
-749 FSYYLYSGLLLFIVL
+749 FSYYLYSGLLLFVVL
-764 IFQIFKKNKYLNYLK
+764 IIRILRQNKYLDFIK
-779 NILIGTIVF
+779 NALIGIIIF

-797 FFRAFISGH
+797 IFRGFISGH

-818 VSWATLF
+818 VAWATLF

-874 IHVAVIVASYGPFTI
+874 IHVAVIVASYGPFSI
-889 SMILGII
+889 SMIIGII
-896 SLFLII
+896 SLLLII
-902 LLNKKNKIRIKHKI
+902 ILNNKNKTRVKAKI

-975 RLVPGLGGKWLFNLM
+975 RLIPGLRGKWLFNLM
-990 SIIAYSSILMTYF
+990 SIIAYSSILMTFF

-1029 SILFVMVL
+1029 SIIFVIIL
-1037 GSLSKYFYNKH
+1037 GSISRYFYKKN
-1048 YN
+1048 YS

>member
-1 MLCFNYR
+1 
-8 MQKKFLDYLFSNK
+8 MQKKFLSYLFSNK
-21 LTAILFL
+21 LTAVLFI
-28 AFPIAMGI
+28 AFPVAMAV

-74 IKYRLLKKDKW
+74 FKYRLLKKDKW
-85 AVLLIHISL
+85 AVLLIHLSL

-101 FITRYFGYEGVMPI
+101 FITRYFGYEGVVSI
-115 REGDQSNKIISEKTY
+115 REGDQTNKIISEKTY

-136 GKVNGLIKRK
+136 GEINGSIKRK
-146 KLINDVLFSEHTSN
+146 KLDSEVLFSEHTSN
-160 SLKWDQDFNKK
+160 YFKWDQYFNNK
-171 KFTINYVNYIE
+171 KFTISYLNYIE

-191 PKGDRF
+191 PNGDRY
-197 LKIVEASDG
+197 LKVVEASDG
-206 NRNEHFVKEG
+206 NRNEHYIKEG
-216 DVSSIKNI
+216 EVSNIKNI

-246 IESPFS
+246 INSPFS
-252 GTYTRMVDQYTGNFF
+252 GTYTRMVDQYSDVFDQNV
-267 EDDEQELEFRSLY
+267 EQELKLRSLY

-298 GVIKSADEQSKKQDA
+298 GVIKSADEKITKQDA
-313 LFLSV
+313 LFLSI

-324 KDVTVFGGKGL
+324 KKINLIGGKGL
-335 VYDPINLKVG
+335 VNDPVGLKVG
-345 GLDFYISYG
+345 GLDFYLSYG
-354 SIFLDL
+354 SKFIDL
-360 PFTVKLNDFVANKYP
+360 PFSVKLNDFIANKYP
-375 GTEKSYSSFESKVS
+375 GTEKSFSSFKSKVS
-389 VIDQSK
+389 VIDQSE
-395 SFDYNIYMN
+395 SFDYDIYMN
-404 NILDYRGFRFFQASF
+404 NILDYKGFRFFQASF
-419 DPDEKGTVLS
+419 DPDEKGTILS
-429 VNHDLAGTTITYI
+429 VNHDLIGTTVTYI
-442 GYILLYLS
+442 GYILLYIS

-461 FKTLSKSLSKLS
+461 FKTLSKTLSKLS
-473 KKKFTLFLFFSFLY
+473 QKTFTLILFFAFFY
-487 TGNSQI
+487 NGNSQI
-493 NHENSQNSKINFDSL
+493 NKENLQTQKIDFDSL
-508 IKVTAFPDDQANKF
+508 IKVTAFPDEQADKF
-522 GSLVIQDLGGRMKP
+522 GSLIIQDLGGRMKP

-545 RKVSKRDVFNGLSS
+545 RKVSKRDQFNGLSS

-570 SLWYNVPIIY
+570 SIWYNVPIIY

-591 AGINEKDKYAPL
+591 AGINENDKYAPL
-603 VSFFDS
+603 VSFFDR
-609 QGNYKISKQL
+609 QGNYKIASQL
-619 EDAYRTQTPNQFQK
+619 ENAYRTQTPNQFQK

-662 SSNKWVSFP
+662 SLNKWVSFP
-671 EIDQENFIGTDSLYV
+671 EIDNVNFIGNDSLYV

-699 GKINGDFSQ
+699 GKTNGDFSQ
-708 SDDLIESL
+708 SDELIESL
-716 KGFQKKHGSQV
+716 KGFQRKYGSEV
-727 LPSISKINA
+727 LPSTSKINA
-736 EIQYNKYDIFKKL
+736 EILYNKYDVFKKL
-749 FSYYLYSGLLLFIVL
+749 FSYYLYSGLLLFVVL
-764 IFQIFKKNKYLNYLK
+764 IIRILRQNKYLDFIK
-779 NILIGTIVF
+779 NALIGIIIF

-797 FFRAFISGH
+797 IFRGFISGH

-818 VSWATLF
+818 VAWATLF

-874 IHVAVIVASYGPFTI
+874 IHVAVIVASYGPFSI
-889 SMILGII
+889 SMIIGII
-896 SLFLII
+896 SLLLII
-902 LLNKKNKIRIKHKI
+902 ILNNKNKTRVKAKI

-975 RLVPGLGGKWLFNLM
+975 RLIPGLRGKWLFNLM

-1029 SILFVMVL
+1029 SIIFVIIL
-1037 GSLSKYFYNKH
+1037 GSISRYFYKKN
-1048 YN
+1048 YS

>member
-1 MLCFNYR
+1 
-8 MQKKFLDYLFSNK
+8 MQRKFLNYLFSNK
-21 LTAILFL
+21 LTAVLFI
-28 AFPIAMGI
+28 AFPVAMAI

-60 LIMFLLMLNFFGNI
+60 LIMFLLMINFFGNI
-74 IKYRLLKKDKW
+74 FKYRLLKKDKW
-85 AVLLIHISL
+85 AVLLIHLSL

-101 FITRYFGYEGVMPI
+101 FITRYFGYEGVVSI
-115 REGDQSNKIISEKTY
+115 REGDQTNKIISEKTY

-136 GKVNGLIKRK
+136 GEINGSIKRK
-146 KLINDVLFSEHTSN
+146 KLDGEVLFSEHTSN
-160 SLKWDQDFNKK
+160 YFKWNQYFNNK
-171 KFTINYVNYIE
+171 KFTINYLNYIE

-191 PKGDRF
+191 PNGDRY
-197 LKIVEASDG
+197 LKVVEASDG
-206 NRNEHFVKEG
+206 TRNEHYIKEG
-216 DVSSIKNI
+216 EVSNIKNI

-246 IESPFS
+246 INSPFS
-252 GTYTRMVDQYTGNFF
+252 GTYTRMVDQYSDVF
-267 EDDEQELEFRSLY
+267 EQNVEQELKLRSLY
-280 SIPNFQFVIP
+280 SIPSFQFVIP

-298 GVIKSADEQSKKQDA
+298 GVIKSTDEQKTKQDA

-324 KDVTVFGGKGL
+324 KKINLIGGKGL
-335 VYDPINLKVG
+335 VNDPVNLKVG
-345 GLDFYISYG
+345 GLDFYLSYG
-354 SIFLDL
+354 SKLIDL
-360 PFTVKLNDFVANKYP
+360 PFSIKLNDFIANKYP
-375 GTEKSYSSFESKVS
+375 GTEKSFSSFKSKVS
-389 VIDQSK
+389 VIDQSE
-395 SFDYNIYMN
+395 SFDYDIYMN
-404 NILDYRGFRFFQASF
+404 NILDYKGFRFFQASF
-419 DPDEKGTVLS
+419 DPDEKGTILS
-429 VNHDLAGTTITYI
+429 VNHDLIGTTVTYI
-442 GYILLYLS
+442 GYILLYIS

-461 FKTLSKSLSKLS
+461 FKNLSKTLSKLS
-473 KKKFTLFLFFSFLY
+473 QKTFTLILFFVFFY
-487 TGNSQI
+487 YGNSQI
-493 NHENSQNSKINFDSL
+493 NKENLQTQKIDFDSL
-508 IKVTAFPDDQANKF
+508 IKVTAFPDEQANKF
-522 GSLVIQDLGGRMKP
+522 GSLIIQDLGGRMKP

-545 RKVSKRDVFNGLSS
+545 RKVSKRDQFKGLSS

-570 SLWYNVPIIY
+570 SIWYNVPIIY

-591 AGINEKDKYAPL
+591 AGINENAKYAPL
-603 VSFFDS
+603 VSFFDR
-609 QGNYKISKQL
+609 QGNYKIASQL
-619 EDAYRTQTPNQFQK
+619 ENAYRTQTPNQFQK

-662 SSNKWVSFP
+662 SLNKWVSFP
-671 EIDQENFIGTDSLYV
+671 EIDNVNFIGNDSLYV

-699 GKINGDFSQ
+699 GKTNGDFSQ
-708 SDDLIESL
+708 SDELIESL
-716 KGFQKKHGSQV
+716 KGFQRKYGSEV
-727 LPSISKINA
+727 LPSTSKVNA
-736 EIQYNKYDIFKKL
+736 EILYNKYDIFKKL
-749 FSYYLYSGLLLFIVL
+749 FSYYLYSGLLLFVVL
-764 IFQIFKKNKYLNYLK
+764 IVRILRQNKYLNFIK
-779 NILIGTIVF
+779 NTLIGIIIF

-797 FFRAFISGH
+797 IFRGFISGH

-818 VSWATLF
+818 VAWATLF

-874 IHVAVIVASYGPFTI
+874 IHVAVIVASYGPFSI
-889 SMILGII
+889 SMIIGII
-896 SLFLII
+896 SLLLII
-902 LLNKKNKIRIKHKI
+902 ILNNKNRVRVKAKI

-975 RLVPGLGGKWLFNLM
+975 RLIPGLKGKWLFNLM
-990 SIIAYSSILMTYF
+990 SIVAYSSILMTYF

-1029 SILFVMVL
+1029 SIIFVIIL
-1037 GSLSKYFYNKH
+1037 GSISRYFYKKN
-1048 YN
+1048 YS

>member
-1 MLCFNYR
+1 
-8 MQKKFLDYLFSNK
+8 
-21 LTAILFL
+21 
-28 AFPIAMGI
+28 
-36 GTFLESF
+36 
-43 YSTTAA
+43 
-49 KIWIYNARWFE
+49 
-60 LIMFLLMLNFFGNI
+60 MFLLMINFFGNI
-74 IKYRLLKKDKW
+74 FKYRLLKKDKW
-85 AVLLIHISL
+85 AVLLIHLSL

-101 FITRYFGYEGVMPI
+101 FITRYFGYEGVVSI
-115 REGDQSNKIISEKTY
+115 REGDQTNKIISEKTY

-136 GKVNGLIKRK
+136 GEINGSIKRK
-146 KLINDVLFSEHTSN
+146 KLDGEVLFSEHTSN
-160 SLKWDQDFNKK
+160 YFKWNQYFNNK
-171 KFTINYVNYIE
+171 KFTINYLNYIE

-191 PKGDRF
+191 PNGDRY
-197 LKIVEASDG
+197 LKVVEASDG
-206 NRNEHFVKEG
+206 TRNEHYIKEG
-216 DVSSIKNI
+216 EVSNIKNI

-246 IESPFS
+246 INSPFS
-252 GTYTRMVDQYTGNFF
+252 GTYTRMVDQYSDVF
-267 EDDEQELEFRSLY
+267 EQNVEQELKLRSLY
-280 SIPNFQFVIP
+280 SIPSFQFVIP

-298 GVIKSADEQSKKQDA
+298 GVIKSTDEQKTKQDA

-324 KDVTVFGGKGL
+324 KKINLIGGKGL
-335 VYDPINLKVG
+335 VNDPVNLKVG
-345 GLDFYISYG
+345 GLDFYLSYG
-354 SIFLDL
+354 SKLIDL
-360 PFTVKLNDFVANKYP
+360 PFSIKLNDFIANKYP
-375 GTEKSYSSFESKVS
+375 GTEKSFSSFKSKVS
-389 VIDQSK
+389 VIDQSE
-395 SFDYNIYMN
+395 SFDYDIYMN
-404 NILDYRGFRFFQASF
+404 NILDYKGFRFFQASF
-419 DPDEKGTVLS
+419 DPDEKGTILS
-429 VNHDLAGTTITYI
+429 VNHDLIGTTVTYI
-442 GYILLYLS
+442 GYILLYIS

-461 FKTLSKSLSKLS
+461 FKNLSKTLSKLS
-473 KKKFTLFLFFSFLY
+473 QKTFTLILFFVFFY
-487 TGNSQI
+487 YGNSQI
-493 NHENSQNSKINFDSL
+493 NKENLQTQKIDFDSL
-508 IKVTAFPDDQANKF
+508 IKVTAFPDEQANKF
-522 GSLVIQDLGGRMKP
+522 GSLIIQDLGGRMKP

-545 RKVSKRDVFNGLSS
+545 RKVSKRDQFKGLSS

-570 SLWYNVPIIY
+570 SIWYNVPIIY

-591 AGINEKDKYAPL
+591 AGINENAKYAPL
-603 VSFFDS
+603 VSFFDR
-609 QGNYKISKQL
+609 QGNYKIASQL
-619 EDAYRTQTPNQFQK
+619 ENAYRTQTPNQFQK

-662 SSNKWVSFP
+662 SLNKWVSFP
-671 EIDQENFIGTDSLYV
+671 EIDNVNFIGNDSLYV

-699 GKINGDFSQ
+699 GKTNGDFSQ
-708 SDDLIESL
+708 SDELIESL
-716 KGFQKKHGSQV
+716 KGFQRKYGSEV
-727 LPSISKINA
+727 LPSTSKVNA
-736 EIQYNKYDIFKKL
+736 EILYNKYDIFKKL
-749 FSYYLYSGLLLFIVL
+749 FSYYLYSGLLLFVVL
-764 IFQIFKKNKYLNYLK
+764 IVRILRQNKYLNFIK
-779 NILIGTIVF
+779 NTLIGIIIF

-797 FFRAFISGH
+797 IFRGFISGH

-818 VSWATLF
+818 VAWATLF

-874 IHVAVIVASYGPFTI
+874 IHVAVIVASYGPFSI
-889 SMILGII
+889 SMIIGII
-896 SLFLII
+896 SLLLII
-902 LLNKKNKIRIKHKI
+902 ILNNKNRVRVKAKI

-975 RLVPGLGGKWLFNLM
+975 RLIPGLKGKWLFNLM
-990 SIIAYSSILMTYF
+990 SIVAYSSILMTYF

-1029 SILFVMVL
+1029 SIIFVIIL
-1037 GSLSKYFYNKH
+1037 GSISRYFYKKN
-1048 YN
+1048 YS

>member
-1 MLCFNYR
+1 
-8 MQKKFLDYLFSNK
+8 MQKKFLSYLFSNK
-21 LTAILFL
+21 LTAVLFI
-28 AFPIAMGI
+28 AFPVAMAV

-74 IKYRLLKKDKW
+74 FKYRLLKKDKW
-85 AVLLIHISL
+85 AVLLIHLSL

-101 FITRYFGYEGVMPI
+101 FITRYFGYEGVVSI
-115 REGDQSNKIISEKTY
+115 REGDQTNKIISEKTY

-136 GKVNGLIKRK
+136 GEINGSIKRK
-146 KLINDVLFSEHTSN
+146 KLDSEVLFSEHTSN
-160 SLKWDQDFNKK
+160 YFKWDQYFNNK
-171 KFTINYVNYIE
+171 KFTINYLNYIE

-191 PKGDRF
+191 PNGDRY
-197 LKIVEASDG
+197 LKVVEASDG
-206 NRNEHFVKEG
+206 NRNEHYIKEG
-216 DVSSIKNI
+216 EVSNIKNI

-246 IESPFS
+246 INSPFS
-252 GTYTRMVDQYTGNFF
+252 GTYTRMVDQYSDVFDQNV
-267 EDDEQELEFRSLY
+267 EQELKLRSLY

-298 GVIKSADEQSKKQDA
+298 GVIKSADEQITKQDA
-313 LFLSV
+313 LFLSI

-324 KDVTVFGGKGL
+324 KKINLIGGKGL
-335 VYDPINLKVG
+335 VNDPVGLKVG
-345 GLDFYISYG
+345 GLDFYLSYG
-354 SIFLDL
+354 SKFIDL
-360 PFTVKLNDFVANKYP
+360 PFSVKLNDFIANKYP
-375 GTEKSYSSFESKVS
+375 GTEKSFSSFKSKVS
-389 VIDQSK
+389 VIDQSE
-395 SFDYNIYMN
+395 SFDYDIYMN
-404 NILDYRGFRFFQASF
+404 NILDYKGFRFFQASF
-419 DPDEKGTVLS
+419 DPDEKGTILS
-429 VNHDLAGTTITYI
+429 VNHDLIGTTVTYI
-442 GYILLYLS
+442 GYILLYIS

-461 FKTLSKSLSKLS
+461 FKTLSKTLSKLS
-473 KKKFTLFLFFSFLY
+473 QKTFTLILFFAFFY
-487 TGNSQI
+487 NGNSQI
-493 NHENSQNSKINFDSL
+493 NKENLQTQKIDFDSL
-508 IKVTAFPDDQANKF
+508 IKVTAFPDEQADKF
-522 GSLVIQDLGGRMKP
+522 GSLIIQDLGGRMKP

-545 RKVSKRDVFNGLSS
+545 RKVSKRDQFNGLSS

-570 SLWYNVPIIY
+570 SIWYNVPIIY

-591 AGINEKDKYAPL
+591 AGINENDKYAPL
-603 VSFFDS
+603 VSFFDR
-609 QGNYKISKQL
+609 QGNYKIASQL
-619 EDAYRTQTPNQFQK
+619 ENAYRTQTPNQFQK

-662 SSNKWVSFP
+662 SLNKWVSFP
-671 EIDQENFIGTDSLYV
+671 EIDNVNFIGNDSLYV

-699 GKINGDFSQ
+699 GKTNGDFSQ
-708 SDDLIESL
+708 SDELIESL
-716 KGFQKKHGSQV
+716 KGFQRKYGSEV
-727 LPSISKINA
+727 LPSTSKINA
-736 EIQYNKYDIFKKL
+736 EILYNKYDIFKKL
-749 FSYYLYSGLLLFIVL
+749 FSYYLYSGLLLFVVL
-764 IFQIFKKNKYLNYLK
+764 IIRILRQNKYLDFIK
-779 NILIGTIVF
+779 NALIGIIIF

-797 FFRAFISGH
+797 IFRGFISGH

-818 VSWATLF
+818 VAWATLF

-874 IHVAVIVASYGPFTI
+874 IHVAVIVASYGPFSI
-889 SMILGII
+889 SMIIGII
-896 SLFLII
+896 SLLLII
-902 LLNKKNKIRIKHKI
+902 ILNNKNKTRVKAKI

-975 RLVPGLGGKWLFNLM
+975 RLIPGLRGKWLFNLM
-990 SIIAYSSILMTYF
+990 SIIAYSSILMTFF

-1029 SILFVMVL
+1029 SIIFIIIL
-1037 GSLSKYFYNKH
+1037 GSISRYFYKKN
-1048 YN
+1048 YS

>member
-1 MLCFNYR
+1 
-8 MQKKFLDYLFSNK
+8 MQKKFLSYLFSNK
-21 LTAILFL
+21 LTAVLFI
-28 AFPIAMGI
+28 AFPVAMAV

-49 KIWIYNARWFE
+49 KIWVYNARWFE

-74 IKYRLLKKDKW
+74 FKYRLLKKDKW
-85 AVLLIHISL
+85 AVLLIHLSL

-101 FITRYFGYEGVMPI
+101 FITRYFGYEGVVSI
-115 REGDQSNKIISEKTY
+115 REGDQTNKIISEKTY

-136 GKVNGLIKRK
+136 GEINGSIKRK
-146 KLINDVLFSEHTSN
+146 KLDSEVLFSEHTSN
-160 SLKWDQDFNKK
+160 YFKWDQYFNNK
-171 KFTINYVNYIE
+171 KFTISYLNYIE

-191 PKGDRF
+191 PNGDRY
-197 LKIVEASDG
+197 LKVVEASDG
-206 NRNEHFVKEG
+206 NRNEHYIKEG
-216 DVSSIKNI
+216 EVSNIKNI

-246 IESPFS
+246 INSPFS
-252 GTYTRMVDQYTGNFF
+252 GTYTRMVDQYSDVFDQNV
-267 EDDEQELEFRSLY
+267 EQELKLRSLY

-298 GVIKSADEQSKKQDA
+298 GVIKSADEKITKQDA
-313 LFLSV
+313 LFLSI

-324 KDVTVFGGKGL
+324 KKINLIGGKGL
-335 VYDPINLKVG
+335 VNDPVGLKVG
-345 GLDFYISYG
+345 GLDFYLSYG
-354 SIFLDL
+354 SKFIDL
-360 PFTVKLNDFVANKYP
+360 PFSVKLNDFIANKYP
-375 GTEKSYSSFESKVS
+375 GTEKSFSSFKSKVS
-389 VIDQSK
+389 VIDQSE
-395 SFDYNIYMN
+395 SFDYDIYMN
-404 NILDYRGFRFFQASF
+404 NILDYKGFRFFQASF
-419 DPDEKGTVLS
+419 DPDEKGTILS
-429 VNHDLAGTTITYI
+429 VNHDLIGTTVTYI
-442 GYILLYLS
+442 GYILLYIS

-461 FKTLSKSLSKLS
+461 FKTLSKTLSKLS
-473 KKKFTLFLFFSFLY
+473 QKTFTLILFFAFFY
-487 TGNSQI
+487 NGNSQI
-493 NHENSQNSKINFDSL
+493 NKENLQTQKIDFDSL
-508 IKVTAFPDDQANKF
+508 IKVTAFPDEQADKF
-522 GSLVIQDLGGRMKP
+522 GSLIIQDLGGRMKP

-545 RKVSKRDVFNGLSS
+545 RKVSKRDQFNGLSS

-570 SLWYNVPIIY
+570 SIWYNVPIIY

-591 AGINEKDKYAPL
+591 AGINENDKYAPL
-603 VSFFDS
+603 VSFFDR
-609 QGNYKISKQL
+609 QGNYKIASQL
-619 EDAYRTQTPNQFQK
+619 ENAYRTQTPNQFQK

-662 SSNKWVSFP
+662 SLNKWVSFP
-671 EIDQENFIGTDSLYV
+671 EIDNVNFIGNDSLYV

-699 GKINGDFSQ
+699 GKTNGDFSQ
-708 SDDLIESL
+708 SDELIESL
-716 KGFQKKHGSQV
+716 KGFQRKYGSEV
-727 LPSISKINA
+727 LPSTSKINA
-736 EIQYNKYDIFKKL
+736 EILYNKYDVFKKL

-764 IFQIFKKNKYLNYLK
+764 IIRILRQNKYLDFIK
-779 NILIGTIVF
+779 NALIGIIIF

-797 FFRAFISGH
+797 IFRGFISGH

-818 VSWATLF
+818 VAWATLF

-874 IHVAVIVASYGPFTI
+874 IHVAVIVASYGPFSI
-889 SMILGII
+889 SMIIGII
-896 SLFLII
+896 SLLLII
-902 LLNKKNKIRIKHKI
+902 ILNNKNKTRVKAKI

-975 RLVPGLGGKWLFNLM
+975 RLIPGLRGKWLFNLM

-1029 SILFVMVL
+1029 SIIFVIIL
-1037 GSLSKYFYNKH
+1037 GSISRYFYKKN
-1048 YN
+1048 YS

>member
-1 MLCFNYR
+1 
-8 MQKKFLDYLFSNK
+8 MQRRFLNYLFSNK
-21 LTAILFL
+21 LTAVLFI
-28 AFPIAMGI
+28 AFPVAMAI

-49 KIWIYNARWFE
+49 KIWIYNAHWFE

-74 IKYRLLKKDKW
+74 FKYRLLKKDKW
-85 AVLLIHISL
+85 AVLLIHLSL

-101 FITRYFGYEGVMPI
+101 FITRYFGYEGVVSI
-115 REGDQSNKIISEKTY
+115 REGDQTNKIISEKTY

-136 GKVNGLIKRK
+136 GQINGSIKRK
-146 KLINDVLFSEHTSN
+146 KLDSEVLFSEHTSN
-160 SLKWDQDFNKK
+160 YFKWNQDFNNK
-171 KFTINYVNYIE
+171 KFTINYLDYIE

-191 PKGDRF
+191 PNGDRYI
-197 LKIVEASDG
+197 KVVEASDG
-206 NRNEHFVKEG
+206 SRNEHYIKEG
-216 DVSSIKNI
+216 EVSNIKNI
-224 LFTLNNPIEG
+224 LFTLNYPIEG
-234 AINIRSELGLYY
+234 AVNIRSELGLYY
-246 IESPFS
+246 INSPFS
-252 GTYTRMVDQYTGNFF
+252 GTYTRMLDQSSDVF
-267 EDDEQELEFRSLY
+267 EQNVEQELNLRSLY

-298 GVIKSADEQSKKQDA
+298 GVIKSSDEQTNKQDA
-313 LFLSV
+313 LFLSI

-324 KDVTVFGGKGL
+324 KKINLIGGKGL
-335 VYDPINLKVG
+335 VNDPVGIKVG
-345 GLDFYISYG
+345 GLDFYLSYG
-354 SIFLDL
+354 SKLIDL
-360 PFTVKLNDFVANKYP
+360 PFSIKLNDFIANKYP
-375 GTEKSYSSFESKVS
+375 GTEKSFSSFKSKVS

-395 SFDYNIYMN
+395 SFDYDIYMN
-404 NILDYRGFRFFQASF
+404 NILDYKGFRFFQASF

-429 VNHDLAGTTITYI
+429 VNHDLIGTTVTYT

-461 FKTLSKSLSKLS
+461 FKTLSKSLSKLNQ
-473 KKKFTLFLFFSFLY
+473 KTITLIFFFMFFY
-487 TGNSQI
+487 NGNSQI
-493 NHENSQNSKINFDSL
+493 NKQNLLTQKIDFDSL
-508 IKVTAFPDDQANKF
+508 IKVTAFPDEQANKF
-522 GSLVIQDLGGRMKP
+522 GSLIIQDLGGRMKP

-545 RKVSKRDVFNGLSS
+545 RKVSKRDQFNGLSS

-570 SLWYNVPIIY
+570 SIWYNVPIIY
-580 LKRGNDSIRRI
+580 LKRGNDSIRTI
-591 AGINEKDKYAPL
+591 AGINENDKYAPL
-603 VSFFDS
+603 VSFFDR
-609 QGNYKISKQL
+609 QGNYKIASQL
-619 EDAYRTQTPNQFQK
+619 ENAYRTQTPNQFQK
-633 DFIELDRRVN
+633 DFIELDRRIN

-648 LEGKVLRIFPVPND
+648 LEGKVLRIFPIPND
-662 SSNKWVSFP
+662 SLNKWVSFP
-671 EIDQENFIGTDSLYV
+671 EIDEVNFIGNDSLYV

-699 GKINGDFSQ
+699 GKTNGDFSQ
-708 SDDLIESL
+708 SDELIESL
-716 KGFQKKHGSQV
+716 KGFQRKYGSQV
-727 LPSISKINA
+727 LPSTSKIKA
-736 EIQYNKYDIFKKL
+736 EIFYNKYDIFKKL
-749 FSYYLYSGLLLFIVL
+749 FSYYLYSSLLLFTVL
-764 IFQIFKKNKYLNYLK
+764 IIQILKENKYLNFIK
-779 NILIGTIVF
+779 NLLIGIIIL
-788 LFSLHTFGL
+788 LFSLHTIGL
-797 FFRAFISGH
+797 ISRGFISGH

-818 VSWATLF
+818 VAWATLF

-874 IHVAVIVASYGPFTI
+874 IHVAVIVASYGPFSI

-902 LLNKKNKIRIKHKI
+902 ILNKNNRTRVKVKI

-975 RLVPGLGGKWLFNLM
+975 RLIPGLRGKWLFNLM

-1029 SILFVMVL
+1029 SIVFVIAL
-1037 GSLSKYFYNKH
+1037 GSISRYFYKKN

>member
-1 MLCFNYR
+1 
-8 MQKKFLDYLFSNK
+8 MQRRFLNYLFSNK
-21 LTAILFL
+21 LTAVLFI
-28 AFPIAMGI
+28 AFPVAMAI

-49 KIWIYNARWFE
+49 KIWIYNAHWFE

-74 IKYRLLKKDKW
+74 FKYRLLKKDKW
-85 AVLLIHISL
+85 AVLLIHLSL

-101 FITRYFGYEGVMPI
+101 FITRYFGYEGVVSI
-115 REGDQSNKIISEKTY
+115 REGDQTNKIISEKTY

-136 GKVNGLIKRK
+136 GQINGSIKRK
-146 KLINDVLFSEHTSN
+146 KLDSEVLFSEHTSN
-160 SLKWDQDFNKK
+160 YFKWNQDFNNK
-171 KFTINYVNYIE
+171 KFTINYLDYIE

-191 PKGDRF
+191 PNGDRYI
-197 LKIVEASDG
+197 KVVEASDG
-206 NRNEHFVKEG
+206 SRNEHYIKEG
-216 DVSSIKNI
+216 EVSNIKNI

-234 AINIRSELGLYY
+234 AVNIRSDLGLYY
-246 IESPFS
+246 INSPFS
-252 GTYTRMVDQYTGNFF
+252 GTYTRMLDQFSDVF
-267 EDDEQELEFRSLY
+267 EQNVEQELNLRSLY

-298 GVIKSADEQSKKQDA
+298 GVIKSSDEQTTKQDA
-313 LFLSV
+313 LFLSI

-324 KDVTVFGGKGL
+324 KKINLIGGKGL
-335 VYDPINLKVG
+335 VNDPVGIKVG
-345 GLDFYISYG
+345 GLDFYLSYG
-354 SIFLDL
+354 SKLIDL
-360 PFTVKLNDFVANKYP
+360 PFSIKLNDFIANKYP
-375 GTEKSYSSFESKVS
+375 GTEKSFSSFKSKVS

-395 SFDYNIYMN
+395 SFDYDIYMN
-404 NILDYRGFRFFQASF
+404 NILDYKGFRFFQASF

-429 VNHDLAGTTITYI
+429 VNHDLIGTTVTYT

-461 FKTLSKSLSKLS
+461 FKTLSKSLSKLNQ
-473 KKKFTLFLFFSFLY
+473 KTITLIFFFMFFY
-487 TGNSQI
+487 NGNSQI
-493 NHENSQNSKINFDSL
+493 NKQNLLTQKIDFDSL
-508 IKVTAFPDDQANKF
+508 IKVTAFPDEQANKF
-522 GSLVIQDLGGRMKP
+522 GSLIIQDLGGRMKP

-545 RKVSKRDVFNGLSS
+545 RKVSKRDQFNGLSS

-570 SLWYNVPIIY
+570 SIWYNVPIIY
-580 LKRGNDSIRRI
+580 LKRGNDSIRTI
-591 AGINEKDKYAPL
+591 AGINENDKYAPL
-603 VSFFDS
+603 VSFFDR
-609 QGNYKISKQL
+609 QGNYKIASQL
-619 EDAYRTQTPNQFQK
+619 ENAYRTQTPNQFQK
-633 DFIELDRRVN
+633 DFIELDRRIN

-648 LEGKVLRIFPVPND
+648 LEGKVLRIFPIPND
-662 SSNKWVSFP
+662 SLNKWVSFP
-671 EIDQENFIGTDSLYV
+671 EIDEVNFIGNDSLYV

-699 GKINGDFSQ
+699 GKTNGDFSQ
-708 SDDLIESL
+708 SDELIESL
-716 KGFQKKHGSQV
+716 KGFQRKYGSQV
-727 LPSISKINA
+727 LPSTSKIKA
-736 EIQYNKYDIFKKL
+736 EIFYNKYDIFKKL
-749 FSYYLYSGLLLFIVL
+749 FSYYLYSSLLLFTVL
-764 IFQIFKKNKYLNYLK
+764 IIQILKENKYLNFIK
-779 NILIGTIVF
+779 NLLIGIIIL
-788 LFSLHTFGL
+788 LFSLHTIGL
-797 FFRAFISGH
+797 ISRGFISGH

-818 VSWATLF
+818 VAWATLF

-874 IHVAVIVASYGPFTI
+874 IHVAVIVASYGPFSI

-902 LLNKKNKIRIKHKI
+902 ILNKNNRTRVKVKI

-975 RLVPGLGGKWLFNLM
+975 RLIPGLRGKWLFNLM

-1029 SILFVMVL
+1029 SIVFVIAL
-1037 GSLSKYFYNKH
+1037 GSISRYFYKKN

>member
-1 MLCFNYR
+1 
-8 MQKKFLDYLFSNK
+8 MQRRFLNYLFSNK
-21 LTAILFL
+21 LTAVLFI
-28 AFPIAMGI
+28 AFPVAMAI

-49 KIWIYNARWFE
+49 KIWIYNAGWFE

-74 IKYRLLKKDKW
+74 FKYRLLKKDKW
-85 AVLLIHISL
+85 AVLLIHLSL

-101 FITRYFGYEGVMPI
+101 FITRYFGYEGVVSI
-115 REGDQSNKIISEKTY
+115 REGDQTNKIISEKTY

-136 GKVNGLIKRK
+136 GQINGSIKRK
-146 KLINDVLFSEHTSN
+146 KLDSEVLFSEHTSN
-160 SLKWDQDFNKK
+160 YFKWNQDFNNK
-171 KFTINYVNYIE
+171 KFTINYLDYIE

-191 PKGDRF
+191 PNGDRYI
-197 LKIVEASDG
+197 KVVEASDG
-206 NRNEHFVKEG
+206 SRNEHYIKEG
-216 DVSSIKNI
+216 EVSNIKNI

-234 AINIRSELGLYY
+234 AVNIRSELGLYY
-246 IESPFS
+246 INSPFS
-252 GTYTRMVDQYTGNFF
+252 GTYTRMLDQSSDVF
-267 EDDEQELEFRSLY
+267 EQNVEQELNLRSLY

-298 GVIKSADEQSKKQDA
+298 GVIKSSDEQTTKQDA
-313 LFLSV
+313 LFLSI

-324 KDVTVFGGKGL
+324 KKINLIGGKGL
-335 VYDPINLKVG
+335 VNDPVGIKVG
-345 GLDFYISYG
+345 GLDFYLSYG
-354 SIFLDL
+354 SKLIDL
-360 PFTVKLNDFVANKYP
+360 PFSIKLNDFIANKYP
-375 GTEKSYSSFESKVS
+375 GTEKSFSSFKSKVS

-395 SFDYNIYMN
+395 SFDYDIYMN
-404 NILDYRGFRFFQASF
+404 NILDYKGFRFFQASF

-429 VNHDLAGTTITYI
+429 VNHDLIGTTVTYT

-461 FKTLSKSLSKLS
+461 FKTLSKSLSKLNQ
-473 KKKFTLFLFFSFLY
+473 KTITLIFFFMFFY
-487 TGNSQI
+487 NGNSQI
-493 NHENSQNSKINFDSL
+493 NKQNLLTQKIDFDSL
-508 IKVTAFPDDQANKF
+508 IKVTAFPDEQANKF
-522 GSLVIQDLGGRMKP
+522 GSLIIQDLGGRMKP

-545 RKVSKRDVFNGLSS
+545 RKVSKRDQFNGLSS

-570 SLWYNVPIIY
+570 SIWYNVPIIY

-591 AGINEKDKYAPL
+591 AGINENDKYAPL
-603 VSFFDS
+603 VSFFDR
-609 QGNYKISKQL
+609 QGNYKIASQL
-619 EDAYRTQTPNQFQK
+619 ENAYRTQTPNQFQK
-633 DFIELDRRVN
+633 DFIELDRRIN

-648 LEGKVLRIFPVPND
+648 LEGKVLRIFPIPND
-662 SSNKWVSFP
+662 SLNKWVSFP
-671 EIDQENFIGTDSLYV
+671 EIDEVNFIGNDSLYV

-699 GKINGDFSQ
+699 GKTNGDFSQ
-708 SDDLIESL
+708 SDELIESL
-716 KGFQKKHGSQV
+716 KGFQRKYGSQV
-727 LPSISKINA
+727 LPSTSKIKA
-736 EIQYNKYDIFKKL
+736 EIFYNKYDIFKKL
-749 FSYYLYSGLLLFIVL
+749 FSYYLYSSLLLFTVL
-764 IFQIFKKNKYLNYLK
+764 IIQILKENKYLNFIK
-779 NILIGTIVF
+779 NLLIGIIIL
-788 LFSLHTFGL
+788 LFSLHTIGL
-797 FFRAFISGH
+797 ISRGFISGH

-818 VSWATLF
+818 VAWATLF

-845 SMILM
+845 SMTLM

-874 IHVAVIVASYGPFTI
+874 IHVAVIVASYGPFSI

-902 LLNKKNKIRIKHKI
+902 ILNKNNRTRVKVKI

-975 RLVPGLGGKWLFNLM
+975 RLIPGLRGKWLFNLM

-1029 SILFVMVL
+1029 SIVFVIAL
-1037 GSLSKYFYNKH
+1037 GSISRYFYKKN

>member
-1 MLCFNYR
+1 
-8 MQKKFLDYLFSNK
+8 MQRRFLNYLFSNK
-21 LTAILFL
+21 LTAVLFI
-28 AFPIAMGI
+28 AFPVAMAI

-49 KIWIYNARWFE
+49 KIWIYNAHWFE

-74 IKYRLLKKDKW
+74 FKYRLLKKDKW
-85 AVLLIHISL
+85 AVLLIHLSL

-101 FITRYFGYEGVMPI
+101 FITRYFGYEGVVSI
-115 REGDQSNKIISEKTY
+115 REGDQTNKIISEKTY

-136 GKVNGLIKRK
+136 GQINGSIKRK
-146 KLINDVLFSEHTSN
+146 KLDSEVLFSEHTSN
-160 SLKWDQDFNKK
+160 YFKWNQDFNNK
-171 KFTINYVNYIE
+171 KFTINYLDYIE

-191 PKGDRF
+191 PNGDRYI
-197 LKIVEASDG
+197 KVVEASDG
-206 NRNEHFVKEG
+206 SRNEHYIKEG
-216 DVSSIKNI
+216 EVSNIKNI

-234 AINIRSELGLYY
+234 AVNIRSELGLYY
-246 IESPFS
+246 INSPFS
-252 GTYTRMVDQYTGNFF
+252 GTYTRMLDQSSDVF
-267 EDDEQELEFRSLY
+267 EQNVEQELNLRSLY

-298 GVIKSADEQSKKQDA
+298 GVIKSSDEQTTKQDA
-313 LFLSV
+313 LFLSI

-324 KDVTVFGGKGL
+324 KKINLIGGKGL
-335 VYDPINLKVG
+335 VNDPVGIKVG
-345 GLDFYISYG
+345 GLDFYLSYG
-354 SIFLDL
+354 SKLIDL
-360 PFTVKLNDFVANKYP
+360 PFSIKLNDFIANKYP
-375 GTEKSYSSFESKVS
+375 GTEKSFSSFKSKVS

-395 SFDYNIYMN
+395 SFDYDIYMN
-404 NILDYRGFRFFQASF
+404 NILDYKGFRFFQASF

-429 VNHDLAGTTITYI
+429 VNHDLIGTTVTYT

-461 FKTLSKSLSKLS
+461 FKTLSKSLSKLNQ
-473 KKKFTLFLFFSFLY
+473 KTITLIFFFMFFY
-487 TGNSQI
+487 NGNSQI
-493 NHENSQNSKINFDSL
+493 NKQNLLTQKIDFDSL
-508 IKVTAFPDDQANKF
+508 IKVTAFPDEQANKF
-522 GSLVIQDLGGRMKP
+522 GSLIIQDLGGRMKP

-545 RKVSKRDVFNGLSS
+545 RKVSKRDQFNGLSS

-570 SLWYNVPIIY
+570 SIWYNVPIIY
-580 LKRGNDSIRRI
+580 LKRGNDSIRTI
-591 AGINEKDKYAPL
+591 AGINENDKYAPL
-603 VSFFDS
+603 VSFFDR
-609 QGNYKISKQL
+609 QGNYKIASQL
-619 EDAYRTQTPNQFQK
+619 ENAYRTQTPNQFQK
-633 DFIELDRRVN
+633 DFIELDRRIN

-648 LEGKVLRIFPVPND
+648 LEGKVLRIFPIPND
-662 SSNKWVSFP
+662 SLNKWVSFP
-671 EIDQENFIGTDSLYV
+671 EIDEVNFIGNDSLYV

-699 GKINGDFSQ
+699 GKTNGDFSQ
-708 SDDLIESL
+708 SDELIESL
-716 KGFQKKHGSQV
+716 KGFQRKYGSQV
-727 LPSISKINA
+727 LPSTSKIKA
-736 EIQYNKYDIFKKL
+736 EIFYNKYDIFKKL
-749 FSYYLYSGLLLFIVL
+749 FSYYLYSSLLLFTVL
-764 IFQIFKKNKYLNYLK
+764 IIQILKENKYLNFIK
-779 NILIGTIVF
+779 NLLIGIIIL
-788 LFSLHTFGL
+788 LFSLHTIGL
-797 FFRAFISGH
+797 ISRGFISGH

-818 VSWATLF
+818 VAWATLF

-845 SMILM
+845 SMTLM

-874 IHVAVIVASYGPFTI
+874 IHVAVIVASYGPFSI

-902 LLNKKNKIRIKHKI
+902 ILNKNNRTRVKVKI

-975 RLVPGLGGKWLFNLM
+975 RLIPGLRGKWLFNLM

-1029 SILFVMVL
+1029 SIVFVIAL
-1037 GSLSKYFYNKH
+1037 GSISRYFYKKN

>member
-1 MLCFNYR
+1 
-8 MQKKFLDYLFSNK
+8 MQRRFLNYLFSNK
-21 LTAILFL
+21 LTAVLFI
-28 AFPIAMGI
+28 AFPVAMAI

-49 KIWIYNARWFE
+49 KIWIYNAGWFE

-74 IKYRLLKKDKW
+74 FKYRLLKKDKW
-85 AVLLIHISL
+85 AVLLIHLSL

-101 FITRYFGYEGVMPI
+101 FITRYFGYEGVVSI
-115 REGDQSNKIISEKTY
+115 REGDQTNKIISEKTY

-136 GKVNGLIKRK
+136 GQINGSIKRK
-146 KLINDVLFSEHTSN
+146 KLDSEVLFSEHTSN
-160 SLKWDQDFNKK
+160 YFKWNQDFNNK
-171 KFTINYVNYIE
+171 KFTINYLDYIE

-191 PKGDRF
+191 PNGDRYI
-197 LKIVEASDG
+197 KVVEASDG
-206 NRNEHFVKEG
+206 SRNEHYIKEG
-216 DVSSIKNI
+216 EVSNIKNI

-234 AINIRSELGLYY
+234 AVNIRSELGLYY
-246 IESPFS
+246 INSPFS
-252 GTYTRMVDQYTGNFF
+252 GTYTRMLDQSSDVF
-267 EDDEQELEFRSLY
+267 EQNVEQELNLRSLY

-298 GVIKSADEQSKKQDA
+298 GVIKSSDEQTTKQDA
-313 LFLSV
+313 LFLSI

-324 KDVTVFGGKGL
+324 KKINLIGGKGL
-335 VYDPINLKVG
+335 VNDPVGIKVG
-345 GLDFYISYG
+345 GLDFYLSYG
-354 SIFLDL
+354 SKLIDL
-360 PFTVKLNDFVANKYP
+360 PFSIKLNDFIANKYP
-375 GTEKSYSSFESKVS
+375 GTEKSFSSFKSKVS

-395 SFDYNIYMN
+395 SFDYDIYMN
-404 NILDYRGFRFFQASF
+404 NILDYKGFRFFQASF

-429 VNHDLAGTTITYI
+429 VNHDLIGTTVTYT

-461 FKTLSKSLSKLS
+461 FKTLSKSLSKLNQ
-473 KKKFTLFLFFSFLY
+473 KTITLIFFFMFFY
-487 TGNSQI
+487 NGNSQI
-493 NHENSQNSKINFDSL
+493 NKQNLLTQKIDFDSL
-508 IKVTAFPDDQANKF
+508 IKVTAFPDEQANKF
-522 GSLVIQDLGGRMKP
+522 GSLIIQDLGGRMKP

-545 RKVSKRDVFNGLSS
+545 RKVSKRDQFNGLSS

-570 SLWYNVPIIY
+570 SIWYNVPIIY
-580 LKRGNDSIRRI
+580 LKRGNDSIRTI
-591 AGINEKDKYAPL
+591 AGINENDKYAPL
-603 VSFFDS
+603 VSFFDR
-609 QGNYKISKQL
+609 QGNYKIASQL
-619 EDAYRTQTPNQFQK
+619 ENAYRTQTPNQFQK
-633 DFIELDRRVN
+633 DFIELDRRIN

-648 LEGKVLRIFPVPND
+648 LEGKVLRIFPIPND
-662 SSNKWVSFP
+662 SLNKWVSFP
-671 EIDQENFIGTDSLYV
+671 EIDEVNFIGNDSLYV

-699 GKINGDFSQ
+699 GKTNGDFSQ
-708 SDDLIESL
+708 SDELIESL
-716 KGFQKKHGSQV
+716 KGFQRKYGSQV
-727 LPSISKINA
+727 LPSTSKIKA
-736 EIQYNKYDIFKKL
+736 EIFYNKYDIFKKL
-749 FSYYLYSGLLLFIVL
+749 FSYYLYSSLLLFTVL
-764 IFQIFKKNKYLNYLK
+764 IIQILKENKYLNFIK
-779 NILIGTIVF
+779 NLLIGIIIL
-788 LFSLHTFGL
+788 LFSLHTIGL
-797 FFRAFISGH
+797 ISRGFISGH

-818 VSWATLF
+818 VAWATLF

-874 IHVAVIVASYGPFTI
+874 IHVAVIVASYGPFSI

-902 LLNKKNKIRIKHKI
+902 ILNKNNRTRVKVKI

-975 RLVPGLGGKWLFNLM
+975 RLIPGLRGKWLFNLM

-1029 SILFVMVL
+1029 SIVFVIAL
-1037 GSLSKYFYNKH
+1037 GSISRYFYKKN

>member
-1 MLCFNYR
+1 
-8 MQKKFLDYLFSNK
+8 MQRRFLNYLFSNK
-21 LTAILFL
+21 LTAVLFI
-28 AFPIAMGI
+28 AFPVAMAI

-49 KIWIYNARWFE
+49 KIWIYNAGWFE

-74 IKYRLLKKDKW
+74 FKYRLLKKDKW
-85 AVLLIHISL
+85 AVLLIHLSL

-101 FITRYFGYEGVMPI
+101 FITRYFGYEGVVSI
-115 REGDQSNKIISEKTY
+115 REGDQTNKIISEKTY

-136 GKVNGLIKRK
+136 GQINGSIKRK
-146 KLINDVLFSEHTSN
+146 KLDSEVLFSEHTSN
-160 SLKWDQDFNKK
+160 YFKWNQDFNNK
-171 KFTINYVNYIE
+171 KFTINYLDYIE

-191 PKGDRF
+191 PNGDRYI
-197 LKIVEASDG
+197 KVVEASDG
-206 NRNEHFVKEG
+206 SRNEHYIKEG
-216 DVSSIKNI
+216 EVSNIKNI

-234 AINIRSELGLYY
+234 AVNIRSELGLYY
-246 IESPFS
+246 INSPFS
-252 GTYTRMVDQYTGNFF
+252 GTYTRMLDQSSDVF
-267 EDDEQELEFRSLY
+267 EQNVEQELNLRSLY

-298 GVIKSADEQSKKQDA
+298 GVIKSSDEQTTKQDA
-313 LFLSV
+313 LFLSI

-324 KDVTVFGGKGL
+324 KKINLIGGKGL
-335 VYDPINLKVG
+335 VNDPVGIKVG
-345 GLDFYISYG
+345 GLDFYLSYG
-354 SIFLDL
+354 SKLIDL
-360 PFTVKLNDFVANKYP
+360 PFSIKLNDFIANKYP
-375 GTEKSYSSFESKVS
+375 GTEKSFSSFKSKVS

-395 SFDYNIYMN
+395 SFDYDIYMN
-404 NILDYRGFRFFQASF
+404 NILDYKGFRFFQASF

-429 VNHDLAGTTITYI
+429 VNHDLIGTTVTYT

-461 FKTLSKSLSKLS
+461 FKTLSKSLSKLNQ
-473 KKKFTLFLFFSFLY
+473 KTITLIFFFMFFY
-487 TGNSQI
+487 NGNSQI
-493 NHENSQNSKINFDSL
+493 NKQNLLTQKIDFDSL
-508 IKVTAFPDDQANKF
+508 IKVTAFPDEQANKF
-522 GSLVIQDLGGRMKP
+522 GSLIIQDLGGRMKP

-545 RKVSKRDVFNGLSS
+545 RKVSKRDQFNGLSS

-570 SLWYNVPIIY
+570 SIWYNVPIIY
-580 LKRGNDSIRRI
+580 LKRGNDSIRTI
-591 AGINEKDKYAPL
+591 AGINENDKYAPL
-603 VSFFDS
+603 VSFFDR
-609 QGNYKISKQL
+609 QGNYKIASQL
-619 EDAYRTQTPNQFQK
+619 ENAYRTQTPNQFQK
-633 DFIELDRRVN
+633 DFIELDRRIN

-648 LEGKVLRIFPVPND
+648 LEGKVLRIFPIPND
-662 SSNKWVSFP
+662 SLNKWVSFP
-671 EIDQENFIGTDSLYV
+671 EIDEVNFIGNDSLYV

-699 GKINGDFSQ
+699 GKTNGDFSQ
-708 SDDLIESL
+708 SDELIESL
-716 KGFQKKHGSQV
+716 KGFQRKYGSQV
-727 LPSISKINA
+727 LPSTSKIKA
-736 EIQYNKYDIFKKL
+736 EIFYNKYDIFKKL
-749 FSYYLYSGLLLFIVL
+749 FSYYLYSSLLLFTVL
-764 IFQIFKKNKYLNYLK
+764 IIQILKENKYLNFIK
-779 NILIGTIVF
+779 NLLIGIIIL
-788 LFSLHTFGL
+788 LFSLHTIGL
-797 FFRAFISGH
+797 ISRGFISGH

-818 VSWATLF
+818 VAWATLF

-845 SMILM
+845 SMTLM

-874 IHVAVIVASYGPFTI
+874 IHVAVIVASYGPFSI

-902 LLNKKNKIRIKHKI
+902 ILNKNNRTRVKVKI

-975 RLVPGLGGKWLFNLM
+975 RLIPGLRGKWLFNLM

-1029 SILFVMVL
+1029 SIVFVIAL
-1037 GSLSKYFYNKH
+1037 GSISRYFYKKN

>member
-1 MLCFNYR
+1 
-8 MQKKFLDYLFSNK
+8 MQKKFLSYLFSNK
-21 LTAILFL
+21 LTAVLFI
-28 AFPIAMGI
+28 AFPVAMAV

-74 IKYRLLKKDKW
+74 FKYRLLKKDKW
-85 AVLLIHISL
+85 AVLLIHLSL

-101 FITRYFGYEGVMPI
+101 FITRYFGYEGVVSI
-115 REGDQSNKIISEKTY
+115 REGDQTNKIISEKTY

-136 GKVNGLIKRK
+136 GEINGSIKRK
-146 KLINDVLFSEHTSN
+146 KLDSEVLFSEHTSN
-160 SLKWDQDFNKK
+160 YFKWDQYFNNK
-171 KFTINYVNYIE
+171 KFTINYLNYIE

-191 PKGDRF
+191 PNGDRY
-197 LKIVEASDG
+197 LKVVEASDG
-206 NRNEHFVKEG
+206 NRNEHYIKEG
-216 DVSSIKNI
+216 EVSNIKNI

-246 IESPFS
+246 INSPFS
-252 GTYTRMVDQYTGNFF
+252 GTYTRMVDQYSDVFDQNV
-267 EDDEQELEFRSLY
+267 EQELKLRSLY

-298 GVIKSADEQSKKQDA
+298 GVIKSADEQITKQDA
-313 LFLSV
+313 LFLSI

-324 KDVTVFGGKGL
+324 KKISLIGGKGL
-335 VYDPINLKVG
+335 VNDPVGLKVG
-345 GLDFYISYG
+345 GLDFYLSYG
-354 SIFLDL
+354 SKFIDL
-360 PFTVKLNDFVANKYP
+360 PFSVKLNDFIANKYP
-375 GTEKSYSSFESKVS
+375 GTEKSFSSFKSKVS
-389 VIDQSK
+389 VIDQSE
-395 SFDYNIYMN
+395 SFDYDIYMN
-404 NILDYRGFRFFQASF
+404 NILDYKGFRFFQASF
-419 DPDEKGTVLS
+419 DPDEKGTILS
-429 VNHDLAGTTITYI
+429 VNHDLIGTTVTYI
-442 GYILLYLS
+442 GYILLYIS

-461 FKTLSKSLSKLS
+461 FKTLSKTLSKLS
-473 KKKFTLFLFFSFLY
+473 QKTFTLILFFAFFY
-487 TGNSQI
+487 NGNSQI
-493 NHENSQNSKINFDSL
+493 NKENLQTQKIDFDSL
-508 IKVTAFPDDQANKF
+508 IKVTAFPDEQADKF
-522 GSLVIQDLGGRMKP
+522 GSLIIQDLGGRMKP

-545 RKVSKRDVFNGLSS
+545 RKVSKRDQFNGLSS

-570 SLWYNVPIIY
+570 SIWYNVPIIY

-591 AGINEKDKYAPL
+591 AGINENDKYAPL
-603 VSFFDS
+603 VSFFDR
-609 QGNYKISKQL
+609 QGNYKIASQL
-619 EDAYRTQTPNQFQK
+619 ENAYRTQTPNQFQK

-662 SSNKWVSFP
+662 SLNKWVSFP
-671 EIDQENFIGTDSLYV
+671 EIDNVNFIGNDSLYV

-699 GKINGDFSQ
+699 GKTNGDFSQ
-708 SDDLIESL
+708 SDELIESL
-716 KGFQKKHGSQV
+716 KGFQRKYGSEV
-727 LPSISKINA
+727 LPSTSKINA
-736 EIQYNKYDIFKKL
+736 EILYNKYDVFEKL
-749 FSYYLYSGLLLFIVL
+749 FSYYLYSGLLLFVVL
-764 IFQIFKKNKYLNYLK
+764 IIRILRQNKYLDFIK
-779 NILIGTIVF
+779 NALIGIIIF

-797 FFRAFISGH
+797 IFRGFISGH

-818 VSWATLF
+818 VAWATLF

-874 IHVAVIVASYGPFTI
+874 IHVAVIVASYGPFSI
-889 SMILGII
+889 SMIIGII
-896 SLFLII
+896 SLLLII
-902 LLNKKNKIRIKHKI
+902 ILNNKNRTRVKAKI

-975 RLVPGLGGKWLFNLM
+975 RLIPGLRGKWLFNLM

-1029 SILFVMVL
+1029 SIIFVIIL
-1037 GSLSKYFYNKH
+1037 GSISRYFYKKN
-1048 YN
+1048 YS

>member
-1 MLCFNYR
+1 
-8 MQKKFLDYLFSNK
+8 MQRRFLNYLFSNK
-21 LTAILFL
+21 LTAVLFI
-28 AFPIAMGI
+28 AFPVAMAI

-49 KIWIYNARWFE
+49 KIWIYNAGWFE

-74 IKYRLLKKDKW
+74 FKYRLLKKDKW
-85 AVLLIHISL
+85 AVLLIHLSL

-101 FITRYFGYEGVMPI
+101 FITRYFGYEGVVSI
-115 REGDQSNKIISEKTY
+115 REGDQTNKIISEKTY

-136 GKVNGLIKRK
+136 GQINGSIKRK
-146 KLINDVLFSEHTSN
+146 KLDSEVLFSEHTSN
-160 SLKWDQDFNKK
+160 YFKWNQDFNNK
-171 KFTINYVNYIE
+171 KFTINYLDYIE

-191 PKGDRF
+191 PNGDRYI
-197 LKIVEASDG
+197 KVVEASDG
-206 NRNEHFVKEG
+206 SRNEHYIKEG
-216 DVSSIKNI
+216 EVSNIKNI

-234 AINIRSELGLYY
+234 AVNIRSDLGLYY
-246 IESPFS
+246 INSPFS
-252 GTYTRMVDQYTGNFF
+252 GTYTRMLDQFSDVF
-267 EDDEQELEFRSLY
+267 EQNVEQELNLRSLY

-298 GVIKSADEQSKKQDA
+298 GVIKSSDEQTTKQDA
-313 LFLSV
+313 LFLSI

-324 KDVTVFGGKGL
+324 KKINLIGGKGL
-335 VYDPINLKVG
+335 VNDPVGIKVG
-345 GLDFYISYG
+345 GLDFYLSYG
-354 SIFLDL
+354 SKLIDL
-360 PFTVKLNDFVANKYP
+360 PFSIKLNDFIANKYP
-375 GTEKSYSSFESKVS
+375 GTEKSFSSFKSKVS

-395 SFDYNIYMN
+395 SFDYDIYMN
-404 NILDYRGFRFFQASF
+404 NILDYKGFRFFQASF

-429 VNHDLAGTTITYI
+429 VNHDLIGTTVTYT

-461 FKTLSKSLSKLS
+461 FKTLSKSLSKLNQ
-473 KKKFTLFLFFSFLY
+473 KTITLIFFFMFFY
-487 TGNSQI
+487 NGNSQI
-493 NHENSQNSKINFDSL
+493 NKQNLLTQKIDFDSL
-508 IKVTAFPDDQANKF
+508 IKVTAFPDEQANKF
-522 GSLVIQDLGGRMKP
+522 GSLIIQDLGGRMKP

-545 RKVSKRDVFNGLSS
+545 RKVSKRDQFNGLSS

-570 SLWYNVPIIY
+570 SIWYNVPIIY
-580 LKRGNDSIRRI
+580 LKRGNDSIRTI
-591 AGINEKDKYAPL
+591 AGINENDKYAPL
-603 VSFFDS
+603 VSFFDR
-609 QGNYKISKQL
+609 QGNYKIASQL
-619 EDAYRTQTPNQFQK
+619 ENAYRTQTPNQFQK
-633 DFIELDRRVN
+633 DFIELDRRIN

-648 LEGKVLRIFPVPND
+648 LEGKVLRIFPIPND
-662 SSNKWVSFP
+662 SLNKWVSFP
-671 EIDQENFIGTDSLYV
+671 EIDEVNFIGNDSLYV

-699 GKINGDFSQ
+699 GKTNGDFSQ
-708 SDDLIESL
+708 SDELIESL
-716 KGFQKKHGSQV
+716 KGFQRKYGSQV
-727 LPSISKINA
+727 LPSTSKIKA
-736 EIQYNKYDIFKKL
+736 EIFYNKYDIFKKL
-749 FSYYLYSGLLLFIVL
+749 FSYYLYSSLLLFTVL
-764 IFQIFKKNKYLNYLK
+764 IIQILKENKYLNFIK
-779 NILIGTIVF
+779 NLLIGIIIL
-788 LFSLHTFGL
+788 LFSLHTIGL
-797 FFRAFISGH
+797 ISRGFISGH

-818 VSWATLF
+818 VAWATLF

-874 IHVAVIVASYGPFTI
+874 IHVAVIVASYGPFSI

-902 LLNKKNKIRIKHKI
+902 ILNKNNRTRVKVKI

-975 RLVPGLGGKWLFNLM
+975 RLIPGLRGKWLFNLM

-1029 SILFVMVL
+1029 SIVFVIAL
-1037 GSLSKYFYNKH
+1037 GSISRYFYKKN

>member
-1 MLCFNYR
+1 
-8 MQKKFLDYLFSNK
+8 MQKKFLSYLFSNK
-21 LTAILFL
+21 LTAVLFI
-28 AFPIAMGI
+28 AFPVAMAV

-74 IKYRLLKKDKW
+74 FKYRLLKKDKW
-85 AVLLIHISL
+85 AVLLIHLSL

-101 FITRYFGYEGVMPI
+101 FITRYFGYEGVVSI
-115 REGDQSNKIISEKTY
+115 REGDQTNKIISEKTY

-136 GKVNGLIKRK
+136 GEINGSIKRK
-146 KLINDVLFSEHTSN
+146 KLDSEVLFSEHTSN
-160 SLKWDQDFNKK
+160 YFKWNQYFNNK
-171 KFTINYVNYIE
+171 KFTINYLNYIE

-191 PKGDRF
+191 PNGDRY
-197 LKIVEASDG
+197 LKVVEASDG
-206 NRNEHFVKEG
+206 NRNEHYIKEG
-216 DVSSIKNI
+216 EVSNIKNI

-246 IESPFS
+246 INSPFS
-252 GTYTRMVDQYTGNFF
+252 GTYTRMVDQYSDVFDQNV
-267 EDDEQELEFRSLY
+267 EQELKLRSLY

-298 GVIKSADEQSKKQDA
+298 GVIKSADEQITKQDA
-313 LFLSV
+313 LFLSI

-324 KDVTVFGGKGL
+324 KKINLIGGKGL
-335 VYDPINLKVG
+335 VNDPVGLKVG
-345 GLDFYISYG
+345 GLDFYLSYG
-354 SIFLDL
+354 SKFIDL
-360 PFTVKLNDFVANKYP
+360 PFSVKLNDFIANKYP
-375 GTEKSYSSFESKVS
+375 GTEKSFSSFKSKVS
-389 VIDQSK
+389 VIDQSE
-395 SFDYNIYMN
+395 SFDYDIYMN
-404 NILDYRGFRFFQASF
+404 NILDYKGFRFFQASF
-419 DPDEKGTVLS
+419 DPDEKGTILS
-429 VNHDLAGTTITYI
+429 VNHDLIGTTVTYI
-442 GYILLYLS
+442 GYILLYIS

-461 FKTLSKSLSKLS
+461 FKTLSKTLSKLS
-473 KKKFTLFLFFSFLY
+473 QKTFTLILFFAFFY
-487 TGNSQI
+487 NGNSQI
-493 NHENSQNSKINFDSL
+493 NKENLQTQKIDFDSL
-508 IKVTAFPDDQANKF
+508 IKVTAFPDEQADKF
-522 GSLVIQDLGGRMKP
+522 GSLIIQDLGGRMKP

-545 RKVSKRDVFNGLSS
+545 RKVSKRDQFNGLSS

-570 SLWYNVPIIY
+570 SIWYNVPIIY

-591 AGINEKDKYAPL
+591 AGINENDKYAPL
-603 VSFFDS
+603 VSFFDR
-609 QGNYKISKQL
+609 QGNYKIASQL
-619 EDAYRTQTPNQFQK
+619 ENAYRTQTPNQFQK

-662 SSNKWVSFP
+662 SLNKWVSFP
-671 EIDQENFIGTDSLYV
+671 EIDNVNFIGNDSLYV

-699 GKINGDFSQ
+699 GKTNGDFSQ
-708 SDDLIESL
+708 SDELIESL
-716 KGFQKKHGSQV
+716 KGFQRKYGSEV
-727 LPSISKINA
+727 LPSTSKINA
-736 EIQYNKYDIFKKL
+736 EILYNKYDIFKKL

-764 IFQIFKKNKYLNYLK
+764 IIRILRQNKYLDFIK
-779 NILIGTIVF
+779 NALIGIIIF

-797 FFRAFISGH
+797 IFRGFISGH

-818 VSWATLF
+818 VAWATLF

-874 IHVAVIVASYGPFTI
+874 IHVAVIVASYGPFSI
-889 SMILGII
+889 SMIIGII
-896 SLFLII
+896 SLLLII
-902 LLNKKNKIRIKHKI
+902 ILNNKNKTRVKAKI

-975 RLVPGLGGKWLFNLM
+975 RLIPGLRGKWLFNLM

-1029 SILFVMVL
+1029 SIIFVIIL
-1037 GSLSKYFYNKH
+1037 GSISRYFYKKN
-1048 YN
+1048 YS

>member
-1 MLCFNYR
+1 
-8 MQKKFLDYLFSNK
+8 MQRKFLNYLFSNK
-21 LTAILFL
+21 LTAVLFI
-28 AFPIAMGI
+28 AFPVAMAI

-60 LIMFLLMLNFFGNI
+60 LIMFLLMINFFGNI
-74 IKYRLLKKDKW
+74 FKYRLLKKDKW
-85 AVLLIHISL
+85 AVLLIHLSL
-94 ILIILGA
+94 ILIIIGA
-101 FITRYFGYEGVMPI
+101 FITRYFGYEGVVSI
-115 REGDQSNKIISEKTY
+115 REGDQTNKIISEKTY

-136 GKVNGLIKRK
+136 GEINGSIKRK
-146 KLINDVLFSEHTSN
+146 KLDGEVLFSEHTSN
-160 SLKWDQDFNKK
+160 YFKWNQYFNNK
-171 KFTINYVNYIE
+171 KFTINYLNYIE

-191 PKGDRF
+191 PNGDRY
-197 LKIVEASDG
+197 LKVVEASDG
-206 NRNEHFVKEG
+206 TRNEHYIKEG
-216 DVSSIKNI
+216 EVSNIKNI

-246 IESPFS
+246 INSPFS
-252 GTYTRMVDQYTGNFF
+252 GTYTRMVDQYSDVF
-267 EDDEQELEFRSLY
+267 EQNVEQELKLRSLY
-280 SIPNFQFVIP
+280 SIPSFQFVIP

-298 GVIKSADEQSKKQDA
+298 GVIKSTDEQKTKQDA

-324 KDVTVFGGKGL
+324 KKINLIGGKGL
-335 VYDPINLKVG
+335 VNDPVNLKVG
-345 GLDFYISYG
+345 GLDFYLSYG
-354 SIFLDL
+354 SKLIDL
-360 PFTVKLNDFVANKYP
+360 PFSIKLNDFIANKYP
-375 GTEKSYSSFESKVS
+375 GTEKSFSSFKSKVS
-389 VIDQSK
+389 VIDQSE
-395 SFDYNIYMN
+395 SFDYDIYMN
-404 NILDYRGFRFFQASF
+404 NILDYKGFRFFQASF
-419 DPDEKGTVLS
+419 DPDEKGTILS
-429 VNHDLAGTTITYI
+429 VNHDLIGTTVTYI
-442 GYILLYLS
+442 GYILLYIS

-461 FKTLSKSLSKLS
+461 FKNLSKTLSKLS
-473 KKKFTLFLFFSFLY
+473 QKTFTLILFFVFFY
-487 TGNSQI
+487 YGNSQI
-493 NHENSQNSKINFDSL
+493 NKENLQTQKIDFDSL
-508 IKVTAFPDDQANKF
+508 IKVTAFPDEQANKF
-522 GSLVIQDLGGRMKP
+522 GSLIIQDLGGRMKP

-545 RKVSKRDVFNGLSS
+545 RKVSKRDQFKGLSS

-570 SLWYNVPIIY
+570 SIWYNVPIIY

-591 AGINEKDKYAPL
+591 AGINENAKYAPL
-603 VSFFDS
+603 VSFFDR
-609 QGNYKISKQL
+609 QGNYKIASQL
-619 EDAYRTQTPNQFQK
+619 ENAYRTQTPNQFQK

-662 SSNKWVSFP
+662 SLNKWVSFP
-671 EIDQENFIGTDSLYV
+671 EIDNVNFIGNDSLYV

-699 GKINGDFSQ
+699 GKTNGDFSQ
-708 SDDLIESL
+708 SDELIESL
-716 KGFQKKHGSQV
+716 KGFQRKYGSEV
-727 LPSISKINA
+727 LPSTSKVNA
-736 EIQYNKYDIFKKL
+736 EILYNKYDIFKKL
-749 FSYYLYSGLLLFIVL
+749 FSYYLYSGLLLFVVL
-764 IFQIFKKNKYLNYLK
+764 IVRILRQNKYLNFIK
-779 NILIGTIVF
+779 NTLIGIIIF

-797 FFRAFISGH
+797 IFRGFISGH

-818 VSWATLF
+818 VAWATLF

-874 IHVAVIVASYGPFTI
+874 IHVAVIVASYGPFSI
-889 SMILGII
+889 SMIIGII
-896 SLFLII
+896 SLLLII
-902 LLNKKNKIRIKHKI
+902 ILNNKNRTRVKAKI

-975 RLVPGLGGKWLFNLM
+975 RLIPGLKGKWLFNLM
-990 SIIAYSSILMTYF
+990 SIVAYSSILMTYF

-1029 SILFVMVL
+1029 SIIFVIIL
-1037 GSLSKYFYNKH
+1037 GSISRYFYKKN
-1048 YN
+1048 YS